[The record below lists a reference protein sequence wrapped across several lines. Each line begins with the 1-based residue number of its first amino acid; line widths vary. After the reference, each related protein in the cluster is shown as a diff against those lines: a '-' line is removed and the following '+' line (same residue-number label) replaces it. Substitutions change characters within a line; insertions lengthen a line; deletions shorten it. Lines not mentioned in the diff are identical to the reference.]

1 MHSRSVCLTQN
12 VWQSLR
18 SGNKMILRDKSALHF
33 KCKVFLSAQ
42 KKMDE
47 KRTMTGKRIYT
58 GLMGLLLFL
67 AFACTDDRES
77 PGGTNGN
84 PSLVFRMTRASADI
98 INNTQVYLF
107 DGDGAAA
114 GQFRQKVPDV
124 TYAADRLTMPVAA
137 GTWDITLVSAD
148 RDINS
153 ELVQPVRGQG
163 RSSLKMWETRSS
175 GGNLPSMPELRTAYI
190 TGQQVIAG
198 QDNVASETALLS
210 RNVALVKVVIADAGG
225 LDINGTHTM
234 KLSNVPTTLNWE
246 GGLYPNKNNPT
257 VSAEPMTGT
266 FTIHNNTAMA
276 GHQYSDTLRFIVPAH
291 KGTDYLNALPT
302 DTTTSH
308 LKLSVD
314 LASEGGT
321 RFEKTDVVIPRVPR
335 VNGIL
340 LVRIFLGG
348 KLDVSTEILNW
359 QDTQLEADLS
369 QTQLY
374 TDKASVGMAFKDTIH
389 VNTNAREYTVEKA
402 PEATWITSVKKLDGN
417 AVEITADL
425 DSYVD
430 NHPRTSYITIK
441 ANNVTKKIPVTQ
453 RPDRGTIKV
462 SEHKLIFCPKAHEN
476 RSVEVKSIGGDWIF
490 LGSSPKATSDIESGV
505 KGNTTVNFTRT
516 STIKPDDFDT
526 CYGDG
531 QIVVKNKTT
540 LDTDTI
546 SLMNCYIHVDDGVI
560 NALAPT
566 GSAQTAVTNSQD
578 VTVLGGSRNIIFDS
592 WESWIHS
599 DLRWN
604 PLTQVLTMTTD
615 REPSDEARD
624 GSLTFHHA
632 DCPDYQV
639 TVKVHQDIIVTI
651 PPFDY
656 FVVKFMWDRSDVDI
670 AVEFQG
676 NNVSGDGSNNSS
688 YDKKP
693 VGWSKNQTVNYNGKL
708 LLQWG
713 GDARQGQGETAFFNA
728 PVLEGDVNSPRK
740 IKLDVY
746 ATWYSS
752 GIAPAPMTFE
762 MTAYKGGT
770 MSKGTAE
777 TGDYNKYNYYNE
789 GGERLYND
797 TYRVLITTTGGNGTY
812 DQGGYTKV
820 ATIVYDRIKHSAS
833 VTVLAAAP
841 ANTRSSHSVKVP
853 FRPEEKPFW
862 TPVIV
867 NTYSDNYQGERK

>member
-1 MHSRSVCLTQN
+1 
-12 VWQSLR
+12 
-18 SGNKMILRDKSALHF
+18 MILGEKNALHLE
-33 KCKVFLSAQ
+33 CKVFLSAQ

-107 DGDGAAA
+107 DGDGATA

-148 RDINS
+148 GDVNS
-153 ELVQPVRGQG
+153 GLVQPVRGQA
-163 RSSLKMWETRSS
+163 RSSLKMWETRSA
-175 GGNLPSMPELRTAYI
+175 GGSLPSMPELRTAYI

-234 KLSNVPTTLNWE
+234 KLTNVPTTLNWE

-374 TDKASVGMAFKDTIH
+374 TDKASVGLAFKDTIH

-462 SEHKLIFCPKAHEN
+462 SEHKLIFCPKVHEK

-490 LGSSPKATSDIESGV
+490 LGSSPKATSDIQNGV

-546 SLMNCYIHVDDGVI
+546 SLVNCYIHMDDGVI
-560 NALAPT
+560 NAVAPT
-566 GSAQTAVTNSQD
+566 GTAQTAVTNSQD
-578 VTVLGGSRNIIFDS
+578 VTVFGGSRNILFDS
-592 WESWIHS
+592 WESWIHN
-599 DLRWN
+599 DLSWN
-604 PLTQVLTMTTD
+604 PSTQVLTMTTD

-624 GSLTFHHA
+624 GSLIFHHA
-632 DCPDYQV
+632 DCSDYQV
-639 TVKVHQDIIVTI
+639 TAKVHQDVIVTI
-651 PPFDY
+651 PAFDF
-656 FVVKFMWDRSDVDI
+656 FVVKFTWVNNDVDI
-670 AVEFQG
+670 AVEFSG
-676 NNVSGDGSNNSS
+676 NDVSGNGNNNSS
-688 YDKKP
+688 YDKYP
-693 VGWSKNQTVNYNGKL
+693 VGWSFTNSVRYNNQEL
-708 LLQWG
+708 LRWG
-713 GDARQGQGETAFFNA
+713 GDATGGQGETAFFNA

-746 ATWYSS
+746 ATWFTP
-752 GIAPAPMTFE
+752 GRAPDKMTFT
-762 MTAYKGGT
+762 MSAYKGGT
-770 MSKGTAE
+770 MVQNGTNF
-777 TGDYNKYNYYNE
+777 DNQ
-789 GGERLYND
+789 GGETLYQQGH
-797 TYRVLITTTGGNGTY
+797 TVMITTTKGKETY
-812 DQGGYTKV
+812 ATGGYTKV
-820 ATIVYDRIKHSAS
+820 ATITYDRIKHSA
-833 VTVLAAAP
+833 TVNVWASSAS
-841 ANTRSSHSVKVP
+841 TRSSL
-853 FRPEEKPFW
+853 R
-862 TPVIV
+862 
-867 NTYSDNYQGERK
+867 

>member
-1 MHSRSVCLTQN
+1 
-12 VWQSLR
+12 
-18 SGNKMILRDKSALHF
+18 MILGEKNALHLE
-33 KCKVFLSAQ
+33 CKVFLSAQ

-107 DGDGAAA
+107 DGDGATA

-124 TYAADRLTMPVAA
+124 TYAADRLSMPVAA

-148 RDINS
+148 GDVNS
-153 ELVQPVRGQG
+153 GLVQPVRGQA
-163 RSSLKMWETRSS
+163 RSSLKMWETRSA
-175 GGNLPSMPELRTAYI
+175 GGSLPSMPELRTAYI

-234 KLSNVPTTLNWE
+234 KLTNVPTTLNWE

-402 PEATWITSVKKLDGN
+402 PGATWITSVKKLDGN

-462 SEHKLIFCPKAHEN
+462 SEHKLIFCPKVHEK

-490 LGSSPKATSDIESGV
+490 LGSSPKATSDIQNGV

-546 SLMNCYIHVDDGVI
+546 SLVNCYIHMDDGVI
-560 NALAPT
+560 NAVAPT
-566 GSAQTAVTNSQD
+566 GTAQTAVTNSQD
-578 VTVLGGSRNIIFDS
+578 VTVFGGSRNILFDS
-592 WESWIHS
+592 WESWIHN
-599 DLRWN
+599 DLSWN
-604 PLTQVLTMTTD
+604 PSTQVLTMTTD

-624 GSLTFHHA
+624 GSLIFHHA
-632 DCPDYQV
+632 DCSDYQV
-639 TVKVHQDIIVTI
+639 TAKVHQDVIVTI
-651 PPFDY
+651 PAFDF
-656 FVVKFMWDRSDVDI
+656 FVVKFTWVNNDVDI
-670 AVEFQG
+670 AVEFSG
-676 NNVSGDGSNNSS
+676 NDVSGNGNNNSS
-688 YDKKP
+688 YDKYP
-693 VGWSKNQTVNYNGKL
+693 VGWSFTNSVRYNNQEL
-708 LLQWG
+708 LRWG
-713 GDARQGQGETAFFNA
+713 GDATGGQGETAFFNA

-746 ATWYSS
+746 ATWYTP
-752 GIAPAPMTFE
+752 GRAPDKMTFT
-762 MTAYKGGT
+762 MSAYKGGT
-770 MSKGTAE
+770 MVQNGTNF
-777 TGDYNKYNYYNE
+777 DNQ
-789 GGERLYND
+789 GGETLYQQGH
-797 TYRVLITTTGGNGTY
+797 TVMITTTKGKETY
-812 DQGGYTKV
+812 ATGGYTKV
-820 ATIVYDRIKHSAS
+820 ATITYDRIKHSA
-833 VTVLAAAP
+833 TVNVWASSAS
-841 ANTRSSHSVKVP
+841 TRSSRSVRVP
-853 FRPEEKPFW
+853 FRPEEKPLW

-867 NTYSDNYQGERK
+867 NTYSDNYQGERR

>member
-1 MHSRSVCLTQN
+1 
-12 VWQSLR
+12 
-18 SGNKMILRDKSALHF
+18 MILGEKNALHLE
-33 KCKVFLSAQ
+33 CKVFLSAQ

-107 DGDGAAA
+107 DGDGATA

-148 RDINS
+148 GDVNS
-153 ELVQPVRGQG
+153 GLIQPVRGQA
-163 RSSLKMWETRSS
+163 RSSLKMWETRSV
-175 GGNLPSMPELRTAYI
+175 GGSLPSMPELRTAYI

-234 KLSNVPTTLNWE
+234 KLTNVPTTLNWE

-374 TDKASVGMAFKDTIH
+374 TDKASVGLAFKDTIH

-462 SEHKLIFCPKAHEN
+462 SEHKLIFCPKVHEK

-490 LGSSPKATSDIESGV
+490 LGSSPKATSDIQNGV

-546 SLMNCYIHVDDGVI
+546 SLVNCYIHMDDGVI
-560 NALAPT
+560 NAVAPT
-566 GSAQTAVTNSQD
+566 GTAQTAVTNSQD
-578 VTVLGGSRNIIFDS
+578 VTVFGGSRNILFDS
-592 WESWIHS
+592 WESWIHN
-599 DLRWN
+599 DLSWN
-604 PLTQVLTMTTD
+604 PSTQVLTMTTD

-624 GSLTFHHA
+624 GSLIFHHA
-632 DCPDYQV
+632 DCSDYQV
-639 TVKVHQDIIVTI
+639 TAKVHQDVIVTI
-651 PPFDY
+651 PAFDF
-656 FVVKFMWDRSDVDI
+656 FVVKFTWVNNDVDI
-670 AVEFQG
+670 AVEFSG
-676 NNVSGDGSNNSS
+676 NDVSGNGNNNSS
-688 YDKKP
+688 YDKYP
-693 VGWSKNQTVNYNGKL
+693 VGWSFTNSVWYNNQEL
-708 LLQWG
+708 LRWG
-713 GDARQGQGETAFFNA
+713 GDATGGQGETAFFNA

-746 ATWYSS
+746 ATWFTP
-752 GIAPAPMTFE
+752 GRAPDKMTFT
-762 MTAYKGGT
+762 MSAYKGGT
-770 MSKGTAE
+770 MVQNGTNF
-777 TGDYNKYNYYNE
+777 DNQ
-789 GGERLYND
+789 GGETLYQQGH
-797 TYRVLITTTGGNGTY
+797 TVMITTTKGKETY
-812 DQGGYTKV
+812 ATGGYTKV
-820 ATIVYDRIKHSAS
+820 ATITYDRIKHSA
-833 VTVLAAAP
+833 TVNVWASSAS
-841 ANTRSSHSVKVP
+841 TRSSRSVRVP
-853 FRPEEKPFW
+853 FRPEEKPLW
-862 TPVIV
+862 APVVV
-867 NTYSDNYQGERK
+867 NTYSDNYQGERR

>member
-1 MHSRSVCLTQN
+1 
-12 VWQSLR
+12 
-18 SGNKMILRDKSALHF
+18 MILGEKNALHLE
-33 KCKVFLSAQ
+33 CKVFLSAQ

-107 DGDGAAA
+107 DGDGATA

-148 RDINS
+148 GDVNS
-153 ELVQPVRGQG
+153 GLIQPVRGQA
-163 RSSLKMWETRSS
+163 RSSLKMWETRSA
-175 GGNLPSMPELRTAYI
+175 GGSLPSMPELRTAYI

-234 KLSNVPTTLNWE
+234 KLTNVPTTLNWE

-359 QDTQLEADLS
+359 QDTQLEVDLS

-462 SEHKLIFCPKAHEN
+462 SEHKLIFCPKVHEK

-490 LGSSPKATSDIESGV
+490 LGSSPKATSDIQNGV

-546 SLMNCYIHVDDGVI
+546 SLVNCYIHMDDGVI
-560 NALAPT
+560 NAVAPT
-566 GSAQTAVTNSQD
+566 GTAQTAVTNSQD
-578 VTVLGGSRNIIFDS
+578 VTVFGGSRNILFDS
-592 WESWIHS
+592 WESWIHN
-599 DLRWN
+599 DLSWN
-604 PLTQVLTMTTD
+604 PSTQVLTMTTD

-624 GSLTFHHA
+624 GSLIFHHA
-632 DCPDYQV
+632 DCSDYQV
-639 TVKVHQDIIVTI
+639 TAKVHQDVIVTI
-651 PPFDY
+651 PAFDF
-656 FVVKFMWDRSDVDI
+656 FVVKFTWVNNDVDI
-670 AVEFQG
+670 AVEFSG
-676 NNVSGDGSNNSS
+676 NDVSGNGNNNSS
-688 YDKKP
+688 YDKYP
-693 VGWSKNQTVNYNGKL
+693 VGWSFTNSVRYNNQEL
-708 LLQWG
+708 LRWG
-713 GDARQGQGETAFFNA
+713 GDATGGQGETAFFNA

-746 ATWYSS
+746 ATWYTP
-752 GIAPAPMTFE
+752 GRAPDKMTF
-762 MTAYKGGT
+762 TTSAYKGGT
-770 MSKGTAE
+770 MVQNGTNF
-777 TGDYNKYNYYNE
+777 DNQ
-789 GGERLYND
+789 GGETLYQQGH
-797 TYRVLITTTGGNGTY
+797 TVMITTTKGKETY
-812 DQGGYTKV
+812 ATGGYTKV
-820 ATIVYDRIKHSAS
+820 ATITYDRIKHSA
-833 VTVLAAAP
+833 TVNVWASSAS
-841 ANTRSSHSVKVP
+841 TRSSRSVRVP
-853 FRPEEKPFW
+853 FRPEEKPLW
-862 TPVIV
+862 APVVV
-867 NTYSDNYQGERK
+867 NTYSDNYQGERR

>member
-1 MHSRSVCLTQN
+1 MHSRSVYRMQN
-12 VWQSLR
+12 VRQSLR
-18 SGNKMILRDKSALHF
+18 SGNKMILGEKNALHLE
-33 KCKVFLSAQ
+33 CKVFLSAQ

-107 DGDGAAA
+107 DGDGATA

-124 TYAADRLTMPVAA
+124 TYAADRLSMPVAA

-148 RDINS
+148 GDVNS
-153 ELVQPVRGQG
+153 GLVQPVRGQA
-163 RSSLKMWETRSS
+163 RSSLKMWETRSA
-175 GGNLPSMPELRTAYI
+175 GGSLPSMPELRTAYI

-234 KLSNVPTTLNWE
+234 KLTNVPTTLNWE

-402 PEATWITSVKKLDGN
+402 PGATWITSVKKLDGN

-462 SEHKLIFCPKAHEN
+462 SEHKLIFCPKVHEK

-490 LGSSPKATSDIESGV
+490 LGSSPKATSDIQNGV

-546 SLMNCYIHVDDGVI
+546 SLVNCYIHMDDGVI
-560 NALAPT
+560 NAVAPT
-566 GSAQTAVTNSQD
+566 GTAQTAVTNSQD
-578 VTVLGGSRNIIFDS
+578 VTVFGGSRNILFDS
-592 WESWIHS
+592 WESWIHN
-599 DLRWN
+599 DLSWN
-604 PLTQVLTMTTD
+604 PSTQVLTMTTD

-624 GSLTFHHA
+624 GSLIFHHA
-632 DCPDYQV
+632 DCSDYQV
-639 TVKVHQDIIVTI
+639 TAKVHQDVIVTI
-651 PPFDY
+651 PAFDF
-656 FVVKFMWDRSDVDI
+656 FVVKFTWVNDDVDI
-670 AVEFQG
+670 AVEFSG
-676 NNVSGDGSNNSS
+676 NDVSGNGNNNSS
-688 YDKKP
+688 YDKYP
-693 VGWSKNQTVNYNGKL
+693 VGWSFTNSVRYNNQEL
-708 LLQWG
+708 LRWG
-713 GDARQGQGETAFFNA
+713 GDATGGQGETAFFNA

-746 ATWYSS
+746 ATWYTP
-752 GIAPAPMTFE
+752 GRAPDKMTFT
-762 MTAYKGGT
+762 MSAYKGGT
-770 MSKGTAE
+770 MVQNGTNF
-777 TGDYNKYNYYNE
+777 DNQ
-789 GGERLYND
+789 GGETLYQQGH
-797 TYRVLITTTGGNGTY
+797 TVMITTTKGKETY
-812 DQGGYTKV
+812 ATGGYTKV
-820 ATIVYDRIKHSAS
+820 ATITYDRIKHSA
-833 VTVLAAAP
+833 TVNVWASSAS
-841 ANTRSSHSVKVP
+841 TRSSRSVRVP
-853 FRPEEKPFW
+853 FRPEEKPLW

-867 NTYSDNYQGERK
+867 NTYSDNYQGERR

>member
-33 KCKVFLSAQ
+33 KCKVFLSDQ

-175 GGNLPSMPELRTAYI
+175 GGNLPSIPELRTAYI

-314 LASEGGT
+314 LASEGGI

-490 LGSSPKATSDIESGV
+490 LGSSPKATSDIQNGV

-526 CYGDG
+526 YYGDG

-546 SLMNCYIHVDDGVI
+546 SLVNCYIHMDDGVI
-560 NALAPT
+560 NAVAPT

-578 VTVLGGSRNIIFDS
+578 VTVFGGSRNILFDS
-592 WESWIHS
+592 WESWIHN
-599 DLRWN
+599 DLSWT
-604 PLTQVLTMTTD
+604 PSTQVLTMTTD

-624 GSLTFHHA
+624 GSLIFHHA
-632 DCPDYQV
+632 DCSDYQV
-639 TVKVHQDIIVTI
+639 TAKVHQDVIVTI
-651 PPFDY
+651 PAFDF
-656 FVVKFMWDRSDVDI
+656 FVVKFTWVNNDVDI
-670 AVEFQG
+670 AVEFSG
-676 NNVSGDGSNNSS
+676 NDISGNGDNNSS
-688 YDKKP
+688 YDKRP
-693 VGWSKNQTVNYNGKL
+693 VGWRFNSSVEYNNQTL
-708 LLQWG
+708 LRWG
-713 GDARQGQGETAFFNA
+713 GDATGGQGETAFFNA

-746 ATWYSS
+746 ATWYTN
-752 GIAPAPMTFE
+752 GRAPDKMTFT
-762 MTAYKGGT
+762 MSAYKGGT
-770 MSKGTAE
+770 MIQNGTNF
-777 TGDYNKYNYYNE
+777 DNQ
-789 GGERLYND
+789 GGETLYQQGH
-797 TYRVLITTTGGNGTY
+797 TVMITTTKGQESYAT
-812 DQGGYTKV
+812 GGYTKV
-820 ATIVYDRIKHSAS
+820 ATITYDRIKHSA
-833 VTVLAAAP
+833 TVNVWASSAS
-841 ANTRSSHSVKVP
+841 TRSSRSVKVP
-853 FRPEEKPFW
+853 FRPEEKPLW
-862 TPVIV
+862 TPVVV
-867 NTYSDNYQGERK
+867 NTYSDDYRGERK

>member
-1 MHSRSVCLTQN
+1 
-12 VWQSLR
+12 
-18 SGNKMILRDKSALHF
+18 MILGEKNALHLE
-33 KCKVFLSAQ
+33 CKVFLSAQ

-107 DGDGAAA
+107 DGDGATA

-148 RDINS
+148 GDVNS
-153 ELVQPVRGQG
+153 GLIQPVRGQA
-163 RSSLKMWETRSS
+163 RSSLKMWETRSV
-175 GGNLPSMPELRTAYI
+175 GGSLPSMPELRTAYI

-234 KLSNVPTTLNWE
+234 KLTNVPTTLNWE

-462 SEHKLIFCPKAHEN
+462 SEHKLIFCPKVHEK

-490 LGSSPKATSDIESGV
+490 LGSSPKATSDIQNGV

-546 SLMNCYIHVDDGVI
+546 SLVNCYIHMDDGVI
-560 NALAPT
+560 NAVAPT
-566 GSAQTAVTNSQD
+566 GTAQTAVTNSQD
-578 VTVLGGSRNIIFDS
+578 VTVFGGSRNILFDS
-592 WESWIHS
+592 WESWIHN
-599 DLRWN
+599 DLSWN
-604 PLTQVLTMTTD
+604 PSTQVLTMTTD

-624 GSLTFHHA
+624 GSLIFHHA
-632 DCPDYQV
+632 DCSDYQV
-639 TVKVHQDIIVTI
+639 TAKVHQDVIVTI
-651 PPFDY
+651 PAFDF
-656 FVVKFMWDRSDVDI
+656 FVVKFTWVNNDVDI
-670 AVEFQG
+670 AVEFSG
-676 NNVSGDGSNNSS
+676 NDVSGNGNNNSS
-688 YDKKP
+688 YDKYP
-693 VGWSKNQTVNYNGKL
+693 VGWSFTNSVRYNNQEL
-708 LLQWG
+708 LRWG
-713 GDARQGQGETAFFNA
+713 GDATGGQGETAFFNA

-746 ATWYSS
+746 ATWFTP
-752 GIAPAPMTFE
+752 GRAPDKMTFT
-762 MTAYKGGT
+762 MSAYKGGT
-770 MSKGTAE
+770 MVQNGTNF
-777 TGDYNKYNYYNE
+777 DNQ
-789 GGERLYND
+789 GGETLYQQGH
-797 TYRVLITTTGGNGTY
+797 TVMITTTKGKETY
-812 DQGGYTKV
+812 ATGGYTKV
-820 ATIVYDRIKHSAS
+820 ATITYDRIKHSA
-833 VTVLAAAP
+833 TVNVWASSAS
-841 ANTRSSHSVKVP
+841 TRSSRSVRVP
-853 FRPEEKPFW
+853 FRPEEKPLW
-862 TPVIV
+862 APVVV
-867 NTYSDNYQGERK
+867 NTYSDNYQGERR

>member
-1 MHSRSVCLTQN
+1 
-12 VWQSLR
+12 
-18 SGNKMILRDKSALHF
+18 MILGEKNALHLE
-33 KCKVFLSAQ
+33 CKVFLSAQ

-107 DGDGAAA
+107 DGDGATA

-148 RDINS
+148 GDVNS
-153 ELVQPVRGQG
+153 GLVQPVRGQA
-163 RSSLKMWETRSS
+163 RSSLKMWETRSA
-175 GGNLPSMPELRTAYI
+175 GGSLPSMPELRTAYI

-234 KLSNVPTTLNWE
+234 KLTNVPTTLNWE

-374 TDKASVGMAFKDTIH
+374 TDKASVGLAFKDTIH

-462 SEHKLIFCPKAHEN
+462 SEHKLIFCPKVHEK

-490 LGSSPKATSDIESGV
+490 LGSSPKATSDIQNGV

-546 SLMNCYIHVDDGVI
+546 SLVNCYIHMDDGVI
-560 NALAPT
+560 NAVAPT
-566 GSAQTAVTNSQD
+566 GTAQTAVTNSQD
-578 VTVLGGSRNIIFDS
+578 VTVFGGSRNILFDS
-592 WESWIHS
+592 WESWIHN
-599 DLRWN
+599 DLSWN
-604 PLTQVLTMTTD
+604 PSTQVLTMTTD

-624 GSLTFHHA
+624 GSLIFHHA
-632 DCPDYQV
+632 DCSDYQV
-639 TVKVHQDIIVTI
+639 TAKVHQDVIVTI
-651 PPFDY
+651 PAFDF
-656 FVVKFMWDRSDVDI
+656 FVVKFTWVNNDVDI
-670 AVEFQG
+670 AVEFSG
-676 NNVSGDGSNNSS
+676 NDVSGNGNNNSS
-688 YDKKP
+688 YDKYP
-693 VGWSKNQTVNYNGKL
+693 VGWSFTNSVRYNNQEL
-708 LLQWG
+708 LRWG
-713 GDARQGQGETAFFNA
+713 GDATGGQGETAFFNA

-746 ATWYSS
+746 ATWYTP
-752 GIAPAPMTFE
+752 GRAPDKMTFT
-762 MTAYKGGT
+762 MSAYKGGT
-770 MSKGTAE
+770 MVQNGTNF
-777 TGDYNKYNYYNE
+777 DNQ
-789 GGERLYND
+789 GGETLYQQGH
-797 TYRVLITTTGGNGTY
+797 TVMITTTKGKETY
-812 DQGGYTKV
+812 ATGGYTKV
-820 ATIVYDRIKHSAS
+820 ATITYDRIKHSA
-833 VTVLAAAP
+833 TVNVWASSAS
-841 ANTRSSHSVKVP
+841 TRSSRSVRVP
-853 FRPEEKPFW
+853 FRPEEKPLW
-862 TPVIV
+862 APVVV
-867 NTYSDNYQGERK
+867 NTYSDNYQGERR

>member
-1 MHSRSVCLTQN
+1 
-12 VWQSLR
+12 
-18 SGNKMILRDKSALHF
+18 MILGEKNALHLE
-33 KCKVFLSAQ
+33 CKVFLSAQ

-107 DGDGAAA
+107 DGDGATA

-148 RDINS
+148 GDVNS
-153 ELVQPVRGQG
+153 GLIQPVRGQA
-163 RSSLKMWETRSS
+163 RSSLKMWETRSV
-175 GGNLPSMPELRTAYI
+175 GGSLPSMPELRTAYI

-234 KLSNVPTTLNWE
+234 KLTNVPTTLNWE

-266 FTIHNNTAMA
+266 FTMHNNTAMA

-374 TDKASVGMAFKDTIH
+374 TDKASVGLAFKDTIH

-402 PEATWITSVKKLDGN
+402 PGATWITSVKKLDGN

-462 SEHKLIFCPKAHEN
+462 SEHKLIFCPKVHEK

-490 LGSSPKATSDIESGV
+490 LGSSPKATSDIQNGV

-546 SLMNCYIHVDDGVI
+546 SLVNCYIHMDDGVI
-560 NALAPT
+560 NAVAPT
-566 GSAQTAVTNSQD
+566 GTAQTAVTNSQD
-578 VTVLGGSRNIIFDS
+578 VTVFGGSRNILFDS
-592 WESWIHS
+592 WESWIHN
-599 DLRWN
+599 DLSWN
-604 PLTQVLTMTTD
+604 PSTQVLTMTTD

-624 GSLTFHHA
+624 GSLIFHHA
-632 DCPDYQV
+632 DCSDYQV
-639 TVKVHQDIIVTI
+639 TAKVHQDVIVTI
-651 PPFDY
+651 PAFDF
-656 FVVKFMWDRSDVDI
+656 FVVKFTWVNNDVDI
-670 AVEFQG
+670 AVEFSG
-676 NNVSGDGSNNSS
+676 NDVSGNGNNNSS
-688 YDKKP
+688 YDKYP
-693 VGWSKNQTVNYNGKL
+693 VGWSFTNSVRYNNQEL
-708 LLQWG
+708 LRWG
-713 GDARQGQGETAFFNA
+713 GDATGGQGETAFFNA

-746 ATWYSS
+746 ATWYTP
-752 GIAPAPMTFE
+752 GRAPDKMTFT
-762 MTAYKGGT
+762 MSAYKGGT
-770 MSKGTAE
+770 MVQNGTNF
-777 TGDYNKYNYYNE
+777 DNQ
-789 GGERLYND
+789 GGEILYQQGH
-797 TYRVLITTTGGNGTY
+797 TVMITTTKGKETY
-812 DQGGYTKV
+812 ATGGYTKV
-820 ATIVYDRIKHSAS
+820 ATITYDRIKHSA
-833 VTVLAAAP
+833 TVNVWASSAS
-841 ANTRSSHSVKVP
+841 TRSSRSVRVP
-853 FRPEEKPFW
+853 FRPEEKPLW

-867 NTYSDNYQGERK
+867 NTYSDNYQGERR

>member
-1 MHSRSVCLTQN
+1 
-12 VWQSLR
+12 
-18 SGNKMILRDKSALHF
+18 MILGEKNALHLE
-33 KCKVFLSAQ
+33 CKVFLSAQ

-107 DGDGAAA
+107 DGDGATA

-148 RDINS
+148 GDVNS
-153 ELVQPVRGQG
+153 GLIQPVRGQA
-163 RSSLKMWETRSS
+163 RSSLKMWETRSA
-175 GGNLPSMPELRTAYI
+175 GGSLPSMPELRTAYI

-234 KLSNVPTTLNWE
+234 KLTNVPTTLNWE

-462 SEHKLIFCPKAHEN
+462 SEHKLIFCPKVHEK

-490 LGSSPKATSDIESGV
+490 LGSSPKATSDIQNGV

-546 SLMNCYIHVDDGVI
+546 SLVNCYIHMDDGVI
-560 NALAPT
+560 NAVAPT
-566 GSAQTAVTNSQD
+566 GTAQTAVTNSQD
-578 VTVLGGSRNIIFDS
+578 VTVFGGSRNILFDS
-592 WESWIHS
+592 WESWIHN
-599 DLRWN
+599 DLSWN
-604 PLTQVLTMTTD
+604 PSTQVLTMTTD

-624 GSLTFHHA
+624 GSLIFHHA
-632 DCPDYQV
+632 DCSDYQV
-639 TVKVHQDIIVTI
+639 TAKVHQDVIVTI
-651 PPFDY
+651 PAFDF
-656 FVVKFMWDRSDVDI
+656 FVVKFTWVNNDVDI
-670 AVEFQG
+670 AVEFSG
-676 NNVSGDGSNNSS
+676 NDVSGNGNNNSS
-688 YDKKP
+688 YDKYP
-693 VGWSKNQTVNYNGKL
+693 VGWSFTNSVRYNNQEL
-708 LLQWG
+708 LRWG
-713 GDARQGQGETAFFNA
+713 GDATGGQGETAFFNA

-746 ATWYSS
+746 ATWYTP
-752 GIAPAPMTFE
+752 GRAPDKMTFT
-762 MTAYKGGT
+762 MSAYKGGT
-770 MSKGTAE
+770 MVQNGTNF
-777 TGDYNKYNYYNE
+777 DNQ
-789 GGERLYND
+789 GGETLYQQGH
-797 TYRVLITTTGGNGTY
+797 TVMITTTKGKETY
-812 DQGGYTKV
+812 ATGGYTKV
-820 ATIVYDRIKHSAS
+820 ATITYDRIKHSA
-833 VTVLAAAP
+833 TVNVWASSAS
-841 ANTRSSHSVKVP
+841 TRSSRSVRVP
-853 FRPEEKPFW
+853 FRPEEKPLW

-867 NTYSDNYQGERK
+867 NTYSDNYQGERR

>member
-1 MHSRSVCLTQN
+1 
-12 VWQSLR
+12 
-18 SGNKMILRDKSALHF
+18 MILGEKNALHLE
-33 KCKVFLSAQ
+33 CKVFLSAQ

-107 DGDGAAA
+107 DGDGATA

-124 TYAADRLTMPVAA
+124 TYAADRLSMPVAA

-148 RDINS
+148 GDVNS
-153 ELVQPVRGQG
+153 GLVQPVRGQA
-163 RSSLKMWETRSS
+163 RSSLKMWETRSA
-175 GGNLPSMPELRTAYI
+175 GGSLPSMPELRTAYI

-234 KLSNVPTTLNWE
+234 KLTNVPTTLNWE

-402 PEATWITSVKKLDGN
+402 PGATWITSVKKLDGN

-462 SEHKLIFCPKAHEN
+462 SEHKLIFCPKVHEK

-490 LGSSPKATSDIESGV
+490 LGSSPKATSDIQNGV

-546 SLMNCYIHVDDGVI
+546 SLVNCYIHMDDGVI
-560 NALAPT
+560 NAVAPT
-566 GSAQTAVTNSQD
+566 GTAQTAVTNSQD
-578 VTVLGGSRNIIFDS
+578 VTVFGGSRNILFDS
-592 WESWIHS
+592 WESWIHN
-599 DLRWN
+599 DLSWN
-604 PLTQVLTMTTD
+604 PSTQVLTMTTD

-624 GSLTFHHA
+624 GSLIFHHA
-632 DCPDYQV
+632 DCSDYQV
-639 TVKVHQDIIVTI
+639 TVKVHQDVIVTI
-651 PPFDY
+651 PAFDF
-656 FVVKFMWDRSDVDI
+656 FVVKFTWVNDDVDI
-670 AVEFQG
+670 AVEFSG
-676 NNVSGDGSNNSS
+676 NDVSGNGNNNSS
-688 YDKKP
+688 YDKYP
-693 VGWSKNQTVNYNGKL
+693 VGWSFTNSVRYNNQEL
-708 LLQWG
+708 LRWG
-713 GDARQGQGETAFFNA
+713 GDATGGQGETAFFNA

-746 ATWYSS
+746 ATWYTP
-752 GIAPAPMTFE
+752 GRAPDKMTFT
-762 MTAYKGGT
+762 MSAYKGGT
-770 MSKGTAE
+770 MVQNGTNF
-777 TGDYNKYNYYNE
+777 DNQ
-789 GGERLYND
+789 GGETLYQQGH
-797 TYRVLITTTGGNGTY
+797 TVMITTTKGKETY
-812 DQGGYTKV
+812 ATGGYTKV
-820 ATIVYDRIKHSAS
+820 ATITYDRIKHSA
-833 VTVLAAAP
+833 TVNVWASSAS
-841 ANTRSSHSVKVP
+841 TRSSRSVRVP
-853 FRPEEKPFW
+853 FRPEEKPLW

-867 NTYSDNYQGERK
+867 NTYSDNYQGERR

>member
-1 MHSRSVCLTQN
+1 
-12 VWQSLR
+12 
-18 SGNKMILRDKSALHF
+18 MILGEKNALHLE
-33 KCKVFLSAQ
+33 CKVFLSAQ

-107 DGDGAAA
+107 DGDGATA

-148 RDINS
+148 GDVNS
-153 ELVQPVRGQG
+153 GLVQPVRGQA
-163 RSSLKMWETRSS
+163 RSSLKMWETRSA
-175 GGNLPSMPELRTAYI
+175 GGSLPSMPELRTAYI

-234 KLSNVPTTLNWE
+234 KLTNVPTTLNWE

-374 TDKASVGMAFKDTIH
+374 TDKASVGLAFKDTIH

-402 PEATWITSVKKLDGN
+402 PGATWITSVKKLDGN

-462 SEHKLIFCPKAHEN
+462 SEHKLIFCPKVHEK

-490 LGSSPKATSDIESGV
+490 LGSSPKATSDIQNGV

-546 SLMNCYIHVDDGVI
+546 SLVNCYIHVDDGVI
-560 NALAPT
+560 NAVAPT
-566 GSAQTAVTNSQD
+566 GTAQTAVTNSQD
-578 VTVLGGSRNIIFDS
+578 VTVFGGSRNILFDS
-592 WESWIHS
+592 WESWIHN
-599 DLRWN
+599 DLSWN
-604 PLTQVLTMTTD
+604 PSTQVLTMTTD

-624 GSLTFHHA
+624 GSLIFHHA
-632 DCPDYQV
+632 DCSDYQV
-639 TVKVHQDIIVTI
+639 TAKVHQDVIVTI
-651 PPFDY
+651 PAFDF
-656 FVVKFMWDRSDVDI
+656 FVVKFTWVNNDVDI
-670 AVEFQG
+670 AVEFSG
-676 NNVSGDGSNNSS
+676 NDVSGNGNNNSS
-688 YDKKP
+688 YDKYP
-693 VGWSKNQTVNYNGKL
+693 VGWSFTNSVRYNNQEL
-708 LLQWG
+708 LRWG
-713 GDARQGQGETAFFNA
+713 GDATGGQGETAFFNA

-746 ATWYSS
+746 ATWFTP
-752 GIAPAPMTFE
+752 GRAPDKMTF
-762 MTAYKGGT
+762 TVSAYKGGT
-770 MSKGTAE
+770 MVQNGTNF
-777 TGDYNKYNYYNE
+777 DNQ
-789 GGERLYND
+789 GGETLYQQGH
-797 TYRVLITTTGGNGTY
+797 TVMITTTKGKETY
-812 DQGGYTKV
+812 ATGGYTKV
-820 ATIVYDRIKHSAS
+820 ATITYDRIKHSA
-833 VTVLAAAP
+833 TVNVWASSAS
-841 ANTRSSHSVKVP
+841 TRSSRSVRVP
-853 FRPEEKPFW
+853 FRPEEKPLW
-862 TPVIV
+862 APVVV
-867 NTYSDNYQGERK
+867 NTYSDNYQGERR

>member
-1 MHSRSVCLTQN
+1 
-12 VWQSLR
+12 
-18 SGNKMILRDKSALHF
+18 MILGEKNALHLE
-33 KCKVFLSAQ
+33 CKVFFSAQ

-107 DGDGAAA
+107 DGDGATA

-148 RDINS
+148 GDVNS
-153 ELVQPVRGQG
+153 GLIQPVRGQA
-163 RSSLKMWETRSS
+163 RSSLKMWETRSV
-175 GGNLPSMPELRTAYI
+175 GGSLPSMPELRTAYI

-234 KLSNVPTTLNWE
+234 KLTNVPTTLNWE

-374 TDKASVGMAFKDTIH
+374 TDKASVGLAFKDTIH

-462 SEHKLIFCPKAHEN
+462 SEHKLIFCPKVHEK

-490 LGSSPKATSDIESGV
+490 LGSSPKATSDIQNGV

-516 STIKPDDFDT
+516 STIEPDDFDT

-546 SLMNCYIHVDDGVI
+546 SLVNCYIHMDDGVI
-560 NALAPT
+560 NAVAPT
-566 GSAQTAVTNSQD
+566 GTAQTAVTNSQD
-578 VTVLGGSRNIIFDS
+578 VTVFGGSRNILFDS
-592 WESWIHS
+592 WESWIHN
-599 DLRWN
+599 DLSWN
-604 PLTQVLTMTTD
+604 PSTQVLTMTTD

-624 GSLTFHHA
+624 GSLIFHHA
-632 DCPDYQV
+632 DCSDYQV
-639 TVKVHQDIIVTI
+639 TAKVHQDVIVTI
-651 PPFDY
+651 PAFDF
-656 FVVKFMWDRSDVDI
+656 FVVKFTWVNNDVDI
-670 AVEFQG
+670 AVEFSG
-676 NNVSGDGSNNSS
+676 NDVSGNGNNNSS
-688 YDKKP
+688 YDKYP
-693 VGWSKNQTVNYNGKL
+693 VGWSFTNSVRYNNQEL
-708 LLQWG
+708 LRWG
-713 GDARQGQGETAFFNA
+713 GDATGGQGETAFFNA

-746 ATWYSS
+746 ATWFTP
-752 GIAPAPMTFE
+752 GRAPDKMTFT
-762 MTAYKGGT
+762 MSAYKGGT
-770 MSKGTAE
+770 MVQNGTNF
-777 TGDYNKYNYYNE
+777 DNQ
-789 GGERLYND
+789 GGETLYQQGH
-797 TYRVLITTTGGNGTY
+797 TVMITTTKGKETY
-812 DQGGYTKV
+812 ATGGYTKV
-820 ATIVYDRIKHSAS
+820 ATITYDRIKHSA
-833 VTVLAAAP
+833 TVNVWASSAS
-841 ANTRSSHSVKVP
+841 TRSSRSVRVP
-853 FRPEEKPFW
+853 FRPEEKPLW
-862 TPVIV
+862 APVVV
-867 NTYSDNYQGERK
+867 NTYSDNYQGERR

>member
-1 MHSRSVCLTQN
+1 
-12 VWQSLR
+12 
-18 SGNKMILRDKSALHF
+18 MILGEKNALHLE
-33 KCKVFLSAQ
+33 CKVFLSAQ

-107 DGDGAAA
+107 DGDGATA

-148 RDINS
+148 GDVNS
-153 ELVQPVRGQG
+153 GLVQPVRGQA
-163 RSSLKMWETRSS
+163 RSSLKMWETRSA
-175 GGNLPSMPELRTAYI
+175 GGSLPSMPELRTAYI

-234 KLSNVPTTLNWE
+234 KLTNVPTTLNWE

-374 TDKASVGMAFKDTIH
+374 TDKASVGLAFKDTIH

-490 LGSSPKATSDIESGV
+490 LGSSPKATSDIQSGV

-546 SLMNCYIHVDDGVI
+546 SLVNCYIHMDDGVI
-560 NALAPT
+560 NAVAPT
-566 GSAQTAVTNSQD
+566 GTAQTAVTNSQD
-578 VTVLGGSRNIIFDS
+578 VTVFGGSRNILFDS
-592 WESWIHS
+592 WESWIHN
-599 DLRWN
+599 DLSWN
-604 PLTQVLTMTTD
+604 PSTQVLTMTTD

-624 GSLTFHHA
+624 GSLIFHHA
-632 DCPDYQV
+632 DCSDYQV
-639 TVKVHQDIIVTI
+639 TAKVHQDVIVTI
-651 PPFDY
+651 PAFDF
-656 FVVKFMWDRSDVDI
+656 FVVKFTWVNNDVDI
-670 AVEFQG
+670 AVEFSG
-676 NNVSGDGSNNSS
+676 NDVSGNGNNNSS
-688 YDKKP
+688 YDKYP
-693 VGWSKNQTVNYNGKL
+693 VGWSFTNSVRYNNQEL
-708 LLQWG
+708 LRWG
-713 GDARQGQGETAFFNA
+713 GDATGGQGETAFFNA

-746 ATWYSS
+746 ATWYTP
-752 GIAPAPMTFE
+752 GRAPDKMTFT
-762 MTAYKGGT
+762 MSAYKGGT
-770 MSKGTAE
+770 MVQNGTNF
-777 TGDYNKYNYYNE
+777 DNQ
-789 GGERLYND
+789 GGETLYQQGH
-797 TYRVLITTTGGNGTY
+797 TVMITTTKGKETY
-812 DQGGYTKV
+812 ATGGYTKV
-820 ATIVYDRIKHSAS
+820 ATITYDRIKHSA
-833 VTVLAAAP
+833 TVNVWASSAS
-841 ANTRSSHSVKVP
+841 TRSSRSVRVP
-853 FRPEEKPFW
+853 FRPEEKPLW

-867 NTYSDNYQGERK
+867 NTYSDNYQGERR

>member
-1 MHSRSVCLTQN
+1 
-12 VWQSLR
+12 
-18 SGNKMILRDKSALHF
+18 MILGEKNALHLE
-33 KCKVFLSAQ
+33 CKVFLSAQ

-107 DGDGAAA
+107 DGDGATA

-148 RDINS
+148 GDVNS
-153 ELVQPVRGQG
+153 GLIQPVRGQA
-163 RSSLKMWETRSS
+163 RSSLKMWETRSV
-175 GGNLPSMPELRTAYI
+175 GGSLPSMPELRTAYI

-234 KLSNVPTTLNWE
+234 KLTNVPTTLNWE

-374 TDKASVGMAFKDTIH
+374 TDKASVGLAFKDTIH

-462 SEHKLIFCPKAHEN
+462 SEHKLIFCPKVHEK

-490 LGSSPKATSDIESGV
+490 LGSSPKATSDIQNGV

-546 SLMNCYIHVDDGVI
+546 SLVNCYIHMDDWVI
-560 NALAPT
+560 NAVAPT
-566 GSAQTAVTNSQD
+566 GTAQTAVTNSQD
-578 VTVLGGSRNIIFDS
+578 VTVFGGSRNILFDS
-592 WESWIHS
+592 WESWIHN
-599 DLRWN
+599 DLSWN
-604 PLTQVLTMTTD
+604 PSTQVLTMTTD

-624 GSLTFHHA
+624 GSLIFHHA
-632 DCPDYQV
+632 DCSDYQV
-639 TVKVHQDIIVTI
+639 TAKVHQDVIVTI
-651 PPFDY
+651 PAFDF
-656 FVVKFMWDRSDVDI
+656 FVVKFTWVNNDVDI
-670 AVEFQG
+670 AVEFSG
-676 NNVSGDGSNNSS
+676 NDVSGNGNNNSS
-688 YDKKP
+688 YDKYP
-693 VGWSKNQTVNYNGKL
+693 VGWSFTNSVRYNNQEL
-708 LLQWG
+708 LRWR
-713 GDARQGQGETAFFNA
+713 GDATGGQGETAFFNA

-746 ATWYSS
+746 ATWFTP
-752 GIAPAPMTFE
+752 GRAPDKMTFT
-762 MTAYKGGT
+762 MSAYKGGT
-770 MSKGTAE
+770 MVQNGTNF
-777 TGDYNKYNYYNE
+777 DNQ
-789 GGERLYND
+789 GGETLYQQGH
-797 TYRVLITTTGGNGTY
+797 TVMITTTKGKETY
-812 DQGGYTKV
+812 ATGGYTKV
-820 ATIVYDRIKHSAS
+820 ATITYDRIKHSA
-833 VTVLAAAP
+833 TVNVWASSAS
-841 ANTRSSHSVKVP
+841 TRSSRSVRVP
-853 FRPEEKPFW
+853 FRPEEKPLW
-862 TPVIV
+862 APVVV
-867 NTYSDNYQGERK
+867 NTYSDNYQGERR

>member
-1 MHSRSVCLTQN
+1 
-12 VWQSLR
+12 
-18 SGNKMILRDKSALHF
+18 MILGEKNALHLE
-33 KCKVFLSAQ
+33 CKVFLSAQ

-107 DGDGAAA
+107 DGDGATA

-148 RDINS
+148 GDVNS
-153 ELVQPVRGQG
+153 GLIQPVRGQA
-163 RSSLKMWETRSS
+163 RSSLKMWETRSA
-175 GGNLPSMPELRTAYI
+175 GGSLPSMPELRTAYI

-234 KLSNVPTTLNWE
+234 KLTNVPTTLNWE

-462 SEHKLIFCPKAHEN
+462 SEHKLIFCPKVHEK

-490 LGSSPKATSDIESGV
+490 LGSSPKATSDIQNGV

-546 SLMNCYIHVDDGVI
+546 SLVNCYIHMDDGVI
-560 NALAPT
+560 NAVAPT
-566 GSAQTAVTNSQD
+566 GTAQTAVTNSQD
-578 VTVLGGSRNIIFDS
+578 VTVFGGSRNILFDS
-592 WESWIHS
+592 WESWIHN
-599 DLRWN
+599 DLSWN
-604 PLTQVLTMTTD
+604 QSTQVLTMTTD

-624 GSLTFHHA
+624 GSLIFHHA
-632 DCPDYQV
+632 DCSDYQV
-639 TVKVHQDIIVTI
+639 TAKVHQDVIVTI
-651 PPFDY
+651 PAFDF
-656 FVVKFMWDRSDVDI
+656 FVVKFTWVNNDVDI
-670 AVEFQG
+670 AVEFSG
-676 NNVSGDGSNNSS
+676 NDVSGNGNNNSS
-688 YDKKP
+688 YDKYP
-693 VGWSKNQTVNYNGKL
+693 VGWSFTNSVRYNNQEL
-708 LLQWG
+708 LRWG
-713 GDARQGQGETAFFNA
+713 GDATGGQGETAFFNA

-746 ATWYSS
+746 ATWYTP
-752 GIAPAPMTFE
+752 GRAPDKMTFT
-762 MTAYKGGT
+762 MSAYKGGT
-770 MSKGTAE
+770 MVQNGTNF
-777 TGDYNKYNYYNE
+777 DNQ
-789 GGERLYND
+789 GGETLYQQGH
-797 TYRVLITTTGGNGTY
+797 TVMITTTKGKETY
-812 DQGGYTKV
+812 ATGGYTKV
-820 ATIVYDRIKHSAS
+820 ATITYDRIKHSA
-833 VTVLAAAP
+833 TVNVWASSAS
-841 ANTRSSHSVKVP
+841 TRSSRSVRVP
-853 FRPEEKPFW
+853 FRPEEKPLW

-867 NTYSDNYQGERK
+867 NTYSDNYQGERR

>member
-1 MHSRSVCLTQN
+1 
-12 VWQSLR
+12 
-18 SGNKMILRDKSALHF
+18 
-33 KCKVFLSAQ
+33 
-42 KKMDE
+42 
-47 KRTMTGKRIYT
+47 MTGKRIYT

-107 DGDGAAA
+107 DGDGATA

-148 RDINS
+148 GDVNS
-153 ELVQPVRGQG
+153 GLVQPVRGQA
-163 RSSLKMWETRSS
+163 RSSLKMWETRSA
-175 GGNLPSMPELRTAYI
+175 GGSLPSMPELRTAYI

-234 KLSNVPTTLNWE
+234 KLTNVPTTLNWE

-462 SEHKLIFCPKAHEN
+462 SEHKLIFCPKVHEK

-490 LGSSPKATSDIESGV
+490 LGSSPKATSDIQNGV

-546 SLMNCYIHVDDGVI
+546 SLVNCYIHMDDGVI
-560 NALAPT
+560 NAVAPT
-566 GSAQTAVTNSQD
+566 GTAQTAVTNSQD
-578 VTVLGGSRNIIFDS
+578 VTVFGGSRNILFDS
-592 WESWIHS
+592 WESWIHN
-599 DLRWN
+599 DLSWN
-604 PLTQVLTMTTD
+604 PSTQVLTMTTD

-624 GSLTFHHA
+624 GSLIFHHA
-632 DCPDYQV
+632 DCSDYQV
-639 TVKVHQDIIVTI
+639 TAKVHQDVIVTI
-651 PPFDY
+651 PAFNF
-656 FVVKFMWDRSDVDI
+656 FVVKFTWVNNDVDI
-670 AVEFQG
+670 AVEFSG
-676 NNVSGDGSNNSS
+676 NDVSGNGNNNSS
-688 YDKKP
+688 YDKYP
-693 VGWSKNQTVNYNGKL
+693 VGWSFTNSVRYNNQEL
-708 LLQWG
+708 LRWG
-713 GDARQGQGETAFFNA
+713 GDATGGQGETAFFNA

-746 ATWYSS
+746 ATWYTP
-752 GIAPAPMTFE
+752 GRAPDKMTFT
-762 MTAYKGGT
+762 MSAYKGGT
-770 MSKGTAE
+770 MVQNGTNF
-777 TGDYNKYNYYNE
+777 DNQ
-789 GGERLYND
+789 GGETLYQQGH
-797 TYRVLITTTGGNGTY
+797 TVMITTTKGKETY
-812 DQGGYTKV
+812 ATGGYTKV
-820 ATIVYDRIKHSAS
+820 ATITYDRIKHSA
-833 VTVLAAAP
+833 TVNVWASSAS
-841 ANTRSSHSVKVP
+841 TRSSRSVRVP
-853 FRPEEKPFW
+853 FRPEEKPLW

-867 NTYSDNYQGERK
+867 NTYSDNYQGERR

>member
-1 MHSRSVCLTQN
+1 
-12 VWQSLR
+12 
-18 SGNKMILRDKSALHF
+18 MILGEKNALHLE
-33 KCKVFLSAQ
+33 CKVFLSAQ

-107 DGDGAAA
+107 DGDGATA

-148 RDINS
+148 GDVNS
-153 ELVQPVRGQG
+153 GLIQPVRGQA
-163 RSSLKMWETRSS
+163 RSSLKMWETRSV
-175 GGNLPSMPELRTAYI
+175 GGSLPSMPELRTAYI

-234 KLSNVPTTLNWE
+234 KLTNVPTTLNWE

-374 TDKASVGMAFKDTIH
+374 TDKASVGLAFKDTIH

-462 SEHKLIFCPKAHEN
+462 SEHKLIFCPKVHEK

-490 LGSSPKATSDIESGV
+490 LGSSPKATSDIQNGV

-546 SLMNCYIHVDDGVI
+546 SLVNCYIHMDDGVI
-560 NALAPT
+560 NAVAPT
-566 GSAQTAVTNSQD
+566 GTAQTAVTNSQD
-578 VTVLGGSRNIIFDS
+578 VTVFGGSRNILFDS
-592 WESWIHS
+592 WESWIHN
-599 DLRWN
+599 DLSWN
-604 PLTQVLTMTTD
+604 PSTQVLTMTTD

-624 GSLTFHHA
+624 GSLIFHHA
-632 DCPDYQV
+632 DCSDYQV
-639 TVKVHQDIIVTI
+639 TAKVHQDVIVTI
-651 PPFDY
+651 PAFDF
-656 FVVKFMWDRSDVDI
+656 FVVKFTWVNNDVDI
-670 AVEFQG
+670 AVEFSG
-676 NNVSGDGSNNSS
+676 NDVSGNGNNNSS
-688 YDKKP
+688 YDKYP
-693 VGWSKNQTVNYNGKL
+693 VGWSFTNSVWYNNQEL
-708 LLQWG
+708 LRWG
-713 GDARQGQGETAFFNA
+713 GDATGGQGETAFFNA

-746 ATWYSS
+746 ATWFTPDR
-752 GIAPAPMTFE
+752 APDKMTFT
-762 MTAYKGGT
+762 MSAYKGGT
-770 MSKGTAE
+770 MVQNGTNF
-777 TGDYNKYNYYNE
+777 DNQ
-789 GGERLYND
+789 GGETLYQQGH
-797 TYRVLITTTGGNGTY
+797 TVMITTTKGKETY
-812 DQGGYTKV
+812 ATGGYTKV
-820 ATIVYDRIKHSAS
+820 ATITYDRIKHSA
-833 VTVLAAAP
+833 TVNVWASSAS
-841 ANTRSSHSVKVP
+841 TRSSRSVRVP
-853 FRPEEKPFW
+853 FRPEEKPLW
-862 TPVIV
+862 APVVV
-867 NTYSDNYQGERK
+867 NTYSDNYQGERR

>member
-1 MHSRSVCLTQN
+1 
-12 VWQSLR
+12 
-18 SGNKMILRDKSALHF
+18 MILGEKNALHLE
-33 KCKVFLSAQ
+33 CKVFLSAQ

-107 DGDGAAA
+107 DGDGATA

-148 RDINS
+148 GDVNS
-153 ELVQPVRGQG
+153 GLIQPVRGQA
-163 RSSLKMWETRSS
+163 RSSLKMWETRSA
-175 GGNLPSMPELRTAYI
+175 GGSLPSMPELRTAYI

-234 KLSNVPTTLNWE
+234 KLTNVPTTLNWE

-359 QDTQLEADLS
+359 QDTQLEVDLS

-462 SEHKLIFCPKAHEN
+462 SEHKLIFCPKVHEK

-490 LGSSPKATSDIESGV
+490 LGSSPKATSDIQNGV

-546 SLMNCYIHVDDGVI
+546 SLVNCYIHMDDGVI
-560 NALAPT
+560 NAVAPT
-566 GSAQTAVTNSQD
+566 GTAQTAVTNSQD
-578 VTVLGGSRNIIFDS
+578 VTVFGGSRNILFDS
-592 WESWIHS
+592 WESWIHN
-599 DLRWN
+599 DLSWN
-604 PLTQVLTMTTD
+604 PSTQVLTMTTD

-624 GSLTFHHA
+624 GSLIFHHA
-632 DCPDYQV
+632 DCSDYQV
-639 TVKVHQDIIVTI
+639 TAKVHQDVIVTI
-651 PPFDY
+651 PAFDF
-656 FVVKFMWDRSDVDI
+656 FVVKFTWVNNDVDI
-670 AVEFQG
+670 AVEFSG
-676 NNVSGDGSNNSS
+676 NDVSGNGNNNSS
-688 YDKKP
+688 YDKYP
-693 VGWSKNQTVNYNGKL
+693 VGWSFTNSVRYNNQEL
-708 LLQWG
+708 LRWG
-713 GDARQGQGETAFFNA
+713 GDATGGQGETAFFNA

-746 ATWYSS
+746 ATWYTP
-752 GIAPAPMTFE
+752 GRAPDKMTFT
-762 MTAYKGGT
+762 MSAYKGGT
-770 MSKGTAE
+770 MVQNGTNF
-777 TGDYNKYNYYNE
+777 DNQ
-789 GGERLYND
+789 GGETLYQQGH
-797 TYRVLITTTGGNGTY
+797 TVMITTTKGKETY
-812 DQGGYTKV
+812 ATGGYTKV
-820 ATIVYDRIKHSAS
+820 ATITYDRIKHSA
-833 VTVLAAAP
+833 TVNVWASSAS
-841 ANTRSSHSVKVP
+841 TRSSRSVRVP
-853 FRPEEKPFW
+853 FRPEEKPLW
-862 TPVIV
+862 APVVV
-867 NTYSDNYQGERK
+867 NTYSDNYQGERR

>member
-1 MHSRSVCLTQN
+1 MHSRSVYRMQN
-12 VWQSLR
+12 VRQSLR
-18 SGNKMILRDKSALHF
+18 SGNKMILGEKNALHLE
-33 KCKVFLSAQ
+33 CKVFLSAQ

-107 DGDGAAA
+107 DGDGATA

-148 RDINS
+148 GDVNS
-153 ELVQPVRGQG
+153 GLIQPVRGQA
-163 RSSLKMWETRSS
+163 RSSLKMWETRSA
-175 GGNLPSMPELRTAYI
+175 GGSLPSMPELRTAYI

-234 KLSNVPTTLNWE
+234 KLTNVPTTLNWE

-462 SEHKLIFCPKAHEN
+462 SEHKLIFCPKVHEK

-490 LGSSPKATSDIESGV
+490 LGSSPKATSDIQNGV

-546 SLMNCYIHVDDGVI
+546 SLVNCYIHMDDGVI
-560 NALAPT
+560 NAVAPT
-566 GSAQTAVTNSQD
+566 GTAQTAVTNSQD
-578 VTVLGGSRNIIFDS
+578 VTVFGGSRNILFDS
-592 WESWIHS
+592 WESWIHN
-599 DLRWN
+599 DLSWN
-604 PLTQVLTMTTD
+604 PSTQVLTMTTD

-624 GSLTFHHA
+624 GSLIFHHA
-632 DCPDYQV
+632 DCSDYQV
-639 TVKVHQDIIVTI
+639 TAKVHQDVIVTI
-651 PPFDY
+651 PAFDF
-656 FVVKFMWDRSDVDI
+656 FVVKFTWVNNDVDI
-670 AVEFQG
+670 AVEFSG
-676 NNVSGDGSNNSS
+676 NDVSGNGNNNSS
-688 YDKKP
+688 YDKYP
-693 VGWSKNQTVNYNGKL
+693 VGWSFTNSVRYNNQEL
-708 LLQWG
+708 LRWG
-713 GDARQGQGETAFFNA
+713 GDATGGQGETAFFNA

-746 ATWYSS
+746 ATWYTP
-752 GIAPAPMTFE
+752 GRAPDKMTFT
-762 MTAYKGGT
+762 MSAYKGGT
-770 MSKGTAE
+770 MVQNGTNF
-777 TGDYNKYNYYNE
+777 DNQ
-789 GGERLYND
+789 GGETLYQQGH
-797 TYRVLITTTGGNGTY
+797 TVMITTTKGKETY
-812 DQGGYTKV
+812 ATGGYTKV
-820 ATIVYDRIKHSAS
+820 ATITYDRIKHSA
-833 VTVLAAAP
+833 TVNVWASSAS
-841 ANTRSSHSVKVP
+841 TRSSRSVRVP
-853 FRPEEKPFW
+853 FRPEEKPLW

-867 NTYSDNYQGERK
+867 NTYSDNYQGERR

>member
-1 MHSRSVCLTQN
+1 
-12 VWQSLR
+12 
-18 SGNKMILRDKSALHF
+18 MILGEKNALHLE
-33 KCKVFLSAQ
+33 CKVFFSAQ

-107 DGDGAAA
+107 DGDGATA

-148 RDINS
+148 GDVNS
-153 ELVQPVRGQG
+153 GLIQPVRGQA
-163 RSSLKMWETRSS
+163 RSSLKMWETRSV
-175 GGNLPSMPELRTAYI
+175 GGSLPSMPELRTAYI

-234 KLSNVPTTLNWE
+234 KLTNVPTTLNWE

-462 SEHKLIFCPKAHEN
+462 SEHKLIFCPKVHEK

-490 LGSSPKATSDIESGV
+490 LGSSPKATSDIQNGV

-546 SLMNCYIHVDDGVI
+546 SLVNCYIHMDDGVI
-560 NALAPT
+560 NAVAPT
-566 GSAQTAVTNSQD
+566 GTAQTAVTNSQD
-578 VTVLGGSRNIIFDS
+578 VTVFGGSRNILFDS
-592 WESWIHS
+592 WESWIHN
-599 DLRWN
+599 DLSWN
-604 PLTQVLTMTTD
+604 PSTQVLTMTTD

-624 GSLTFHHA
+624 GSLIFHHA
-632 DCPDYQV
+632 DCSDYQV
-639 TVKVHQDIIVTI
+639 TAKVHQDVIVTI
-651 PPFDY
+651 PAFDF
-656 FVVKFMWDRSDVDI
+656 FVVKFTWVNNDVDI
-670 AVEFQG
+670 AVEFSG
-676 NNVSGDGSNNSS
+676 NDVSGNGNNNSS
-688 YDKKP
+688 YDKYP
-693 VGWSKNQTVNYNGKL
+693 VGWSFTNSVRYNNQEL
-708 LLQWG
+708 LRWG
-713 GDARQGQGETAFFNA
+713 GDATGGQGETAFFNA

-746 ATWYSS
+746 ATWFTP
-752 GIAPAPMTFE
+752 GRAPDKMTFT
-762 MTAYKGGT
+762 MSAYKGGT
-770 MSKGTAE
+770 MVQNGTNF
-777 TGDYNKYNYYNE
+777 DNQ
-789 GGERLYND
+789 GGETLYQQGH
-797 TYRVLITTTGGNGTY
+797 TVMITTTKGKETY
-812 DQGGYTKV
+812 ATGGYTKV
-820 ATIVYDRIKHSAS
+820 ATITYDRIKHSA
-833 VTVLAAAP
+833 TVNVWASSAS
-841 ANTRSSHSVKVP
+841 TRSSRSVRVP
-853 FRPEEKPFW
+853 FRPEEKPLW
-862 TPVIV
+862 APVVV
-867 NTYSDNYQGERK
+867 NTYSDNYQGERR

>member
-1 MHSRSVCLTQN
+1 
-12 VWQSLR
+12 
-18 SGNKMILRDKSALHF
+18 MILGEKNALHLE
-33 KCKVFLSAQ
+33 CKVFLSAQ

-107 DGDGAAA
+107 DGDGATA

-148 RDINS
+148 GDVNS
-153 ELVQPVRGQG
+153 GLVQPVRGQA
-163 RSSLKMWETRSS
+163 RSSLKMWETRSA
-175 GGNLPSMPELRTAYI
+175 GGSLPSMPELRTAYI

-234 KLSNVPTTLNWE
+234 KLTNVPTTLNWE

-462 SEHKLIFCPKAHEN
+462 SEHKLIFCPKVHEK

-490 LGSSPKATSDIESGV
+490 LGSSPKATSDIQNGV

-546 SLMNCYIHVDDGVI
+546 SLVNCYIHMDDGVI
-560 NALAPT
+560 NAVAPT
-566 GSAQTAVTNSQD
+566 GTAQTAVTNSQD
-578 VTVLGGSRNIIFDS
+578 VTVFGGSRNILFDS
-592 WESWIHS
+592 WESWIHN
-599 DLRWN
+599 DLSWN
-604 PLTQVLTMTTD
+604 PSTQVLTMTTD

-624 GSLTFHHA
+624 GSLIFHHA
-632 DCPDYQV
+632 DCSDYQV
-639 TVKVHQDIIVTI
+639 TAKVHQDVIVTI
-651 PPFDY
+651 PAFNF
-656 FVVKFMWDRSDVDI
+656 FVVKFTWVNNDVDI
-670 AVEFQG
+670 AVEFSG
-676 NNVSGDGSNNSS
+676 NDVSGNGNNNSS
-688 YDKKP
+688 YDKYP
-693 VGWSKNQTVNYNGKL
+693 VGWSFTNSVRYNNQEL
-708 LLQWG
+708 LRWG
-713 GDARQGQGETAFFNA
+713 GDATGGQGETAFFNA

-746 ATWYSS
+746 ATWYTP
-752 GIAPAPMTFE
+752 GRAPDKMTFT
-762 MTAYKGGT
+762 MSAYKGGT
-770 MSKGTAE
+770 MVQNGTNF
-777 TGDYNKYNYYNE
+777 DNQ
-789 GGERLYND
+789 GGETLYQQGH
-797 TYRVLITTTGGNGTY
+797 TVMITTTKGKETY
-812 DQGGYTKV
+812 ATGGYTKV
-820 ATIVYDRIKHSAS
+820 ATITYDRIKHSA
-833 VTVLAAAP
+833 TVNVWASSAS
-841 ANTRSSHSVKVP
+841 TRSSRSVRVP
-853 FRPEEKPFW
+853 FRPEEKPLW

-867 NTYSDNYQGERK
+867 NTYSDNYQGERR

>member
-1 MHSRSVCLTQN
+1 
-12 VWQSLR
+12 
-18 SGNKMILRDKSALHF
+18 MILGEKNALHLE
-33 KCKVFLSAQ
+33 CKVFLSAQ

-67 AFACTDDRES
+67 VFACTDDRES
-77 PGGTNGN
+77 PGETNGN

-107 DGDGAAA
+107 DGDGATA

-148 RDINS
+148 GDVNS
-153 ELVQPVRGQG
+153 GLVQPVRGQA
-163 RSSLKMWETRSS
+163 RSSLKMWETRSA
-175 GGNLPSMPELRTAYI
+175 GGSLPSMPELRTAYI

-234 KLSNVPTTLNWE
+234 KLTNVPTTLNWE

-402 PEATWITSVKKLDGN
+402 PGATWITSVKKLDGN

-462 SEHKLIFCPKAHEN
+462 SEHKLIFCPKVHEK

-490 LGSSPKATSDIESGV
+490 LGSSPKATSDIQNGV

-546 SLMNCYIHVDDGVI
+546 SLVNCYIHMDDGVI
-560 NALAPT
+560 NAVAPT
-566 GSAQTAVTNSQD
+566 GTAQTAVTNSQD
-578 VTVLGGSRNIIFDS
+578 VTVFGGSRNILFDS
-592 WESWIHS
+592 WESWIHN
-599 DLRWN
+599 DLSWN
-604 PLTQVLTMTTD
+604 PSTQVLTMTTD

-624 GSLTFHHA
+624 GSLIFHHA
-632 DCPDYQV
+632 DCSDYQV
-639 TVKVHQDIIVTI
+639 TAKVHQDVIVTI
-651 PPFDY
+651 PAFDF
-656 FVVKFMWDRSDVDI
+656 FVVKFTWVNNDVDI
-670 AVEFQG
+670 AVEFSG
-676 NNVSGDGSNNSS
+676 NDVSGNGNNNSS
-688 YDKKP
+688 YDKYP
-693 VGWSKNQTVNYNGKL
+693 VGWSFTNSVRYNNQEL
-708 LLQWG
+708 LRWG
-713 GDARQGQGETAFFNA
+713 GDATGGQGETAFFNA

-746 ATWYSS
+746 ATWYTP
-752 GIAPAPMTFE
+752 GRAPDKMTFT
-762 MTAYKGGT
+762 MSAYKGGT
-770 MSKGTAE
+770 MVQNGTNF
-777 TGDYNKYNYYNE
+777 DNQ
-789 GGERLYND
+789 GGETLYQQGH
-797 TYRVLITTTGGNGTY
+797 TVMITTTKGKETY
-812 DQGGYTKV
+812 ATGGYTKV
-820 ATIVYDRIKHSAS
+820 ATITYDRIKHSA
-833 VTVLAAAP
+833 TVNVWASSAS
-841 ANTRSSHSVKVP
+841 TRSSRSVRVP
-853 FRPEEKPFW
+853 FRPEEKPLW

-867 NTYSDNYQGERK
+867 NTYSDNYQGERR

>member
-84 PSLVFRMTRASADI
+84 PSLVFRMTRTSADI

-124 TYAADRLTMPVAA
+124 AYAADRLTMPVAA

-163 RSSLKMWETRSS
+163 RSSLKMWETRSV
-175 GGNLPSMPELRTAYI
+175 GGSLPSMPELRTAYI

-374 TDKASVGMAFKDTIH
+374 TDKASVGLAFKDTIH

-490 LGSSPKATSDIESGV
+490 LGSSPKATSDIQNGV

-526 CYGDG
+526 YYGDG

-546 SLMNCYIHVDDGVI
+546 SLVNCYIHMDDGVI
-560 NALAPT
+560 NAVAPT

-578 VTVLGGSRNIIFDS
+578 VTVFGGSRNILFDS
-592 WESWIHS
+592 WESWIHN
-599 DLRWN
+599 DLSWT
-604 PLTQVLTMTTD
+604 PSTQVLTMTTD

-624 GSLTFHHA
+624 GSLIFHHA
-632 DCPDYQV
+632 DCSDYQV
-639 TVKVHQDIIVTI
+639 TAKVHQDVIVTI
-651 PPFDY
+651 PAFDF
-656 FVVKFMWDRSDVDI
+656 FVVKFTWVNNDVDI
-670 AVEFQG
+670 AVEFSG
-676 NNVSGDGSNNSS
+676 NDISGNGDNNSS
-688 YDKKP
+688 YDKRP
-693 VGWSKNQTVNYNGKL
+693 VGWRFNSPVEYNNQTL
-708 LLQWG
+708 LRWG
-713 GDARQGQGETAFFNA
+713 GDATGGQGETAFFNA

-746 ATWYSS
+746 ATWYTN
-752 GIAPAPMTFE
+752 GRAPDKMTFT
-762 MTAYKGGT
+762 MSAYKGGT
-770 MSKGTAE
+770 MIQNGTNF
-777 TGDYNKYNYYNE
+777 DNQ
-789 GGERLYND
+789 GGETLYQQGH
-797 TYRVLITTTGGNGTY
+797 TVMITTTKGQESYAT
-812 DQGGYTKV
+812 GGYTKV
-820 ATIVYDRIKHSAS
+820 ATITYDRIKHSA
-833 VTVLAAAP
+833 TVNVWASSAS
-841 ANTRSSHSVKVP
+841 TRSSRSVKVP
-853 FRPEEKPFW
+853 FRPEEKPLW
-862 TPVIV
+862 TPVVV
-867 NTYSDNYQGERK
+867 NTYSDDYRGERK

>member
-1 MHSRSVCLTQN
+1 MHSRSVYRMQN
-12 VWQSLR
+12 VRQSLR
-18 SGNKMILRDKSALHF
+18 SGNKMILGEKNALHLE
-33 KCKVFLSAQ
+33 CKVFLSAQ

-107 DGDGAAA
+107 DGDGATA

-148 RDINS
+148 GDVNS
-153 ELVQPVRGQG
+153 GLIQPVRGQA
-163 RSSLKMWETRSS
+163 RSSLKMWETRSA
-175 GGNLPSMPELRTAYI
+175 GGSLPSMPELRTAYI

-234 KLSNVPTTLNWE
+234 KLTNVPTTLNWE

-462 SEHKLIFCPKAHEN
+462 SEHKLIFCPKVHEK

-490 LGSSPKATSDIESGV
+490 LGSSPKATSDIQNGV

-546 SLMNCYIHVDDGVI
+546 SLVNCYIHMDDGVI
-560 NALAPT
+560 NAVAPT
-566 GSAQTAVTNSQD
+566 GTAQTAVTNSQD
-578 VTVLGGSRNIIFDS
+578 VTVFGGSRNILFDS
-592 WESWIHS
+592 WESWIHN
-599 DLRWN
+599 DLSWN
-604 PLTQVLTMTTD
+604 PSTQVLTMTTD

-624 GSLTFHHA
+624 GSLIFHHA
-632 DCPDYQV
+632 DCSDYQV
-639 TVKVHQDIIVTI
+639 TAKVHQDVIVTI
-651 PPFDY
+651 PAFDF
-656 FVVKFMWDRSDVDI
+656 FVVKFTWVNNDVDI
-670 AVEFQG
+670 AVEFSG
-676 NNVSGDGSNNSS
+676 NDVSGNGNNNSS
-688 YDKKP
+688 YDKYP
-693 VGWSKNQTVNYNGKL
+693 VGWSFTNSVRYNNQEL
-708 LLQWG
+708 LRWG
-713 GDARQGQGETAFFNA
+713 GDATGGQGETVFFNA

-746 ATWYSS
+746 ATWYTP
-752 GIAPAPMTFE
+752 GRAPDKMTFT
-762 MTAYKGGT
+762 MSAYKGGT
-770 MSKGTAE
+770 MVQNGTNF
-777 TGDYNKYNYYNE
+777 DNQ
-789 GGERLYND
+789 GGETLYQQGH
-797 TYRVLITTTGGNGTY
+797 TVMITTTKGKETY
-812 DQGGYTKV
+812 ATGGYTKV
-820 ATIVYDRIKHSAS
+820 ATITYDRIKHSA
-833 VTVLAAAP
+833 TVNVWASSAS
-841 ANTRSSHSVKVP
+841 TRSSRSVRVP
-853 FRPEEKPFW
+853 FRPEEKPLW
-862 TPVIV
+862 APVVV
-867 NTYSDNYQGERK
+867 NTYSDNYQGERR

>member
-1 MHSRSVCLTQN
+1 MQN
-12 VWQSLR
+12 VRQSLR
-18 SGNKMILRDKSALHF
+18 SGNKMILGEKNALHLE
-33 KCKVFLSAQ
+33 CKVFLSAQ

-107 DGDGAAA
+107 DGDGATA

-148 RDINS
+148 GDVNS
-153 ELVQPVRGQG
+153 GLIQPVRGQA
-163 RSSLKMWETRSS
+163 RSSLKMWETRSV
-175 GGNLPSMPELRTAYI
+175 GGSLPSMPELRTAYI

-234 KLSNVPTTLNWE
+234 KLTNVPTTLNWE

-374 TDKASVGMAFKDTIH
+374 TDKASVGLAFKDTIH

-462 SEHKLIFCPKAHEN
+462 SEHKLIFCPKVHEK

-490 LGSSPKATSDIESGV
+490 LGSSPKATSDIQNGV

-546 SLMNCYIHVDDGVI
+546 SLVNCYIHMDDGVI
-560 NALAPT
+560 NAVAPT
-566 GSAQTAVTNSQD
+566 GTAQTAVTNSQD
-578 VTVLGGSRNIIFDS
+578 VTVFGGSRNILFDS
-592 WESWIHS
+592 WESWIHN
-599 DLRWN
+599 DLSWN
-604 PLTQVLTMTTD
+604 PSTQVLTMTTD

-624 GSLTFHHA
+624 GSLIFHHA
-632 DCPDYQV
+632 DCSDYQV
-639 TVKVHQDIIVTI
+639 TAKVHQDVIVTI
-651 PPFDY
+651 PAFDF
-656 FVVKFMWDRSDVDI
+656 FVVKFTWVNNDVDI
-670 AVEFQG
+670 AVEFSG
-676 NNVSGDGSNNSS
+676 NDVSGNGNNNSS
-688 YDKKP
+688 YDKYP
-693 VGWSKNQTVNYNGKL
+693 VGWSFTNSVRYNNQEL
-708 LLQWG
+708 LRWG
-713 GDARQGQGETAFFNA
+713 GDATGGQGETAFFNA

-746 ATWYSS
+746 ATWFTP
-752 GIAPAPMTFE
+752 GRAPDKMTFT
-762 MTAYKGGT
+762 MSAYKGGT
-770 MSKGTAE
+770 MVQNGTNF
-777 TGDYNKYNYYNE
+777 DNQ
-789 GGERLYND
+789 GGETLYQQGH
-797 TYRVLITTTGGNGTY
+797 TVMITTTKGKETY
-812 DQGGYTKV
+812 ATGGYTKV
-820 ATIVYDRIKHSAS
+820 ATITYDRIKHSA
-833 VTVLAAAP
+833 TVNVWASSAS
-841 ANTRSSHSVKVP
+841 TRSSRSVRVP
-853 FRPEEKPFW
+853 FRPEEKPLW
-862 TPVIV
+862 APVVV
-867 NTYSDNYQGERK
+867 NTYSDNYQGERR

>member
-1 MHSRSVCLTQN
+1 
-12 VWQSLR
+12 
-18 SGNKMILRDKSALHF
+18 MILGEKNALHLE
-33 KCKVFLSAQ
+33 CKVFLSAQ

-107 DGDGAAA
+107 DGDGVTA

-148 RDINS
+148 GDVNS
-153 ELVQPVRGQG
+153 GLVQPVRGQA
-163 RSSLKMWETRSS
+163 RSSLKMWETRSA
-175 GGNLPSMPELRTAYI
+175 GGSLASMPELRTAYI

-234 KLSNVPTTLNWE
+234 KLTNVPTTLNWE

-462 SEHKLIFCPKAHEN
+462 SEHKLIFCPKVHEK

-490 LGSSPKATSDIESGV
+490 LGSSPKATSDIQNGV

-546 SLMNCYIHVDDGVI
+546 SLVNCYIHVDDGGI

-656 FVVKFMWDRSDVDI
+656 FVVKFMWDRADVDI

-676 NNVSGDGSNNSS
+676 NNVSGED
-688 YDKKP
+688 
-693 VGWSKNQTVNYNGKL
+693 
-708 LLQWG
+708 
-713 GDARQGQGETAFFNA
+713 
-728 PVLEGDVNSPRK
+728 RK
-740 IKLDVY
+740 
-746 ATWYSS
+746 
-752 GIAPAPMTFE
+752 
-762 MTAYKGGT
+762 
-770 MSKGTAE
+770 
-777 TGDYNKYNYYNE
+777 
-789 GGERLYND
+789 
-797 TYRVLITTTGGNGTY
+797 
-812 DQGGYTKV
+812 
-820 ATIVYDRIKHSAS
+820 S
-833 VTVLAAAP
+833 VV
-841 ANTRSSHSVKVP
+841 
-853 FRPEEKPFW
+853 
-862 TPVIV
+862 
-867 NTYSDNYQGERK
+867 

>member
-1 MHSRSVCLTQN
+1 
-12 VWQSLR
+12 
-18 SGNKMILRDKSALHF
+18 MILGEKNALHLE
-33 KCKVFLSAQ
+33 CKVFLSAQ

-107 DGDGAAA
+107 DGDGATA

-148 RDINS
+148 GDVNS
-153 ELVQPVRGQG
+153 GLVQPVRGQA
-163 RSSLKMWETRSS
+163 RSSLKMWETRSA
-175 GGNLPSMPELRTAYI
+175 GGSLPSMPELRTAYI

-234 KLSNVPTTLNWE
+234 KLTNVPTTLNWE

-374 TDKASVGMAFKDTIH
+374 TDKASVGLAFKDTIH

-462 SEHKLIFCPKAHEN
+462 SEHKLIFCPKVHEK

-490 LGSSPKATSDIESGV
+490 LGSSPKATSDIQNGV

-546 SLMNCYIHVDDGVI
+546 SLVNCYIHMDDGVI
-560 NALAPT
+560 NAVAPT
-566 GSAQTAVTNSQD
+566 GTAQTAVTNSQD
-578 VTVLGGSRNIIFDS
+578 VTVFGGSRNILFDS
-592 WESWIHS
+592 WESWIHN
-599 DLRWN
+599 DLSWN
-604 PLTQVLTMTTD
+604 PSTQVLTMTTD

-624 GSLTFHHA
+624 GSLIFHHA
-632 DCPDYQV
+632 DCSDYQV
-639 TVKVHQDIIVTI
+639 TAKVHQDVIVTI
-651 PPFDY
+651 PAFDF
-656 FVVKFMWDRSDVDI
+656 FVVKFTWVNNDVDI
-670 AVEFQG
+670 AVEFSG
-676 NNVSGDGSNNSS
+676 NDVSGNGNNNSS
-688 YDKKP
+688 YDKYP
-693 VGWSKNQTVNYNGKL
+693 VGWSFTNSVRYNNQEL
-708 LLQWG
+708 LRWG
-713 GDARQGQGETAFFNA
+713 GDATGGQGETAFFNA

-746 ATWYSS
+746 ATWFTL
-752 GIAPAPMTFE
+752 GRAPDKMTFT
-762 MTAYKGGT
+762 MSAYKGGT
-770 MSKGTAE
+770 MVQNGTNF
-777 TGDYNKYNYYNE
+777 DNQ
-789 GGERLYND
+789 GGETLYQQGH
-797 TYRVLITTTGGNGTY
+797 TVMITTTKGKETY
-812 DQGGYTKV
+812 ATGGYTKV
-820 ATIVYDRIKHSAS
+820 ATITYDRIKHSA
-833 VTVLAAAP
+833 TVNVWASSAS
-841 ANTRSSHSVKVP
+841 TRSSRSVRVP
-853 FRPEEKPFW
+853 FRPEEKPLW
-862 TPVIV
+862 APVVV
-867 NTYSDNYQGERK
+867 NTYSNNYQGERR

>member
-1 MHSRSVCLTQN
+1 
-12 VWQSLR
+12 
-18 SGNKMILRDKSALHF
+18 MILGEKNALHLE
-33 KCKVFLSAQ
+33 CKVFLSAQ

-107 DGDGAAA
+107 DGDGATA

-148 RDINS
+148 GDVNS
-153 ELVQPVRGQG
+153 GLIQPVRGQA
-163 RSSLKMWETRSS
+163 RSSLKMWETRSV
-175 GGNLPSMPELRTAYI
+175 GGSLPSMPELRTAYI

-234 KLSNVPTTLNWE
+234 KLTNVPTTLNWE

-374 TDKASVGMAFKDTIH
+374 TDKASVGLAFKDTIH

-453 RPDRGTIKV
+453 GPDRGTIKV
-462 SEHKLIFCPKAHEN
+462 SEHKLIFCPKVHEK

-490 LGSSPKATSDIESGV
+490 LGSSPKATSDIQNGV

-546 SLMNCYIHVDDGVI
+546 SLVNCYIHMDDGVI
-560 NALAPT
+560 NAVAPT
-566 GSAQTAVTNSQD
+566 GTAQTAVTNSQD
-578 VTVLGGSRNIIFDS
+578 VTVFGGSRNILFDS
-592 WESWIHS
+592 WESWIHN
-599 DLRWN
+599 DLSWN
-604 PLTQVLTMTTD
+604 PSTQVLTMTTD

-624 GSLTFHHA
+624 GSLIFHHA
-632 DCPDYQV
+632 DCSDYQV
-639 TVKVHQDIIVTI
+639 TAKVHQDVIVTI
-651 PPFDY
+651 PAFDF
-656 FVVKFMWDRSDVDI
+656 FVVKFTWVNNDVDI
-670 AVEFQG
+670 AVEFSG
-676 NNVSGDGSNNSS
+676 NDVSGNGNNNSS
-688 YDKKP
+688 YDKYP
-693 VGWSKNQTVNYNGKL
+693 VGWSFTNSVWYNNQEL
-708 LLQWG
+708 LRWG
-713 GDARQGQGETAFFNA
+713 GDATGGQGETAFFNA

-746 ATWYSS
+746 ATWFTP
-752 GIAPAPMTFE
+752 GRAPDKMTFT
-762 MTAYKGGT
+762 MSAYKGGT
-770 MSKGTAE
+770 MVQNGTNF
-777 TGDYNKYNYYNE
+777 DNQ
-789 GGERLYND
+789 GGETLYQQGH
-797 TYRVLITTTGGNGTY
+797 TVMITTTKGKETY
-812 DQGGYTKV
+812 ATGGYTKV
-820 ATIVYDRIKHSAS
+820 ATITYDRIKHSA
-833 VTVLAAAP
+833 TVNVWASSAS
-841 ANTRSSHSVKVP
+841 TRSSRSVRVP
-853 FRPEEKPFW
+853 FRPEEKPLW
-862 TPVIV
+862 APVVV
-867 NTYSDNYQGERK
+867 NTYSDNYQGERR

>member
-1 MHSRSVCLTQN
+1 
-12 VWQSLR
+12 
-18 SGNKMILRDKSALHF
+18 MILGEKNALHLE
-33 KCKVFLSAQ
+33 CKVFLSAQ

-107 DGDGAAA
+107 DGDGATA

-148 RDINS
+148 GDVNS
-153 ELVQPVRGQG
+153 GLIQPVRGQA
-163 RSSLKMWETRSS
+163 RSSLKMWETRSV
-175 GGNLPSMPELRTAYI
+175 GGSLPSMPELRTAYI

-234 KLSNVPTTLNWE
+234 KLTNVPTTLNWE

-374 TDKASVGMAFKDTIH
+374 TDKASVGLAFKDTIH

-462 SEHKLIFCPKAHEN
+462 SEHKLIFCPKVHEK

-490 LGSSPKATSDIESGV
+490 LGSSPKATSDIQNGV

-546 SLMNCYIHVDDGVI
+546 SLVNCYIHMDDGVI
-560 NALAPT
+560 NAVAPT
-566 GSAQTAVTNSQD
+566 GTAQTAVTNSQD
-578 VTVLGGSRNIIFDS
+578 VTVFGGSRNILFDS
-592 WESWIHS
+592 WESWIHN
-599 DLRWN
+599 DLSWN
-604 PLTQVLTMTTD
+604 PSTQVLTMTTD

-624 GSLTFHHA
+624 GSLIFHHA
-632 DCPDYQV
+632 DCSDYQV
-639 TVKVHQDIIVTI
+639 TAKVHQDVIVTI
-651 PPFDY
+651 PAFDF
-656 FVVKFMWDRSDVDI
+656 FVVKFTWVNNDVDI
-670 AVEFQG
+670 AVEFSG
-676 NNVSGDGSNNSS
+676 NDVSGNGNNNSS
-688 YDKKP
+688 YDKYP
-693 VGWSKNQTVNYNGKL
+693 VGWSFTNSVRYNNQEL
-708 LLQWG
+708 LRWG
-713 GDARQGQGETAFFNA
+713 GDATGGQGETAFFNA

-746 ATWYSS
+746 ATWFTP
-752 GIAPAPMTFE
+752 GRAPDKMTF
-762 MTAYKGGT
+762 TISAYKGGT
-770 MSKGTAE
+770 MVQNGTNF
-777 TGDYNKYNYYNE
+777 DNQ
-789 GGERLYND
+789 GGETLYQQGH
-797 TYRVLITTTGGNGTY
+797 TVMITTTKGKETY
-812 DQGGYTKV
+812 ATGGYTKV
-820 ATIVYDRIKHSAS
+820 ATITYDRIKHSA
-833 VTVLAAAP
+833 TVNVWASSAS
-841 ANTRSSHSVKVP
+841 TRSSRSVRVP
-853 FRPEEKPFW
+853 FRPEEKPLW
-862 TPVIV
+862 APVVV
-867 NTYSDNYQGERK
+867 NTYSDNYQGERR

>member
-1 MHSRSVCLTQN
+1 
-12 VWQSLR
+12 
-18 SGNKMILRDKSALHF
+18 MILGEKNALHLE
-33 KCKVFLSAQ
+33 CKVFLSAQ

-107 DGDGAAA
+107 DGDGATA

-148 RDINS
+148 GDVNS
-153 ELVQPVRGQG
+153 GLVQPVRGQA
-163 RSSLKMWETRSS
+163 RSSLKMWETRSA
-175 GGNLPSMPELRTAYI
+175 GGSLPSMPELRTAYI

-234 KLSNVPTTLNWE
+234 KLTNVPTTLNWE

-374 TDKASVGMAFKDTIH
+374 TDKASVGLAFKDTIH

-462 SEHKLIFCPKAHEN
+462 SEHKLIFCPKVHEK

-490 LGSSPKATSDIESGV
+490 LGSSPKATSDIQNGV

-546 SLMNCYIHVDDGVI
+546 SLVNCYIHMDDGVI
-560 NALAPT
+560 NAVAPT
-566 GSAQTAVTNSQD
+566 GTAQTAVTNSQD
-578 VTVLGGSRNIIFDS
+578 VTVFGGSRNILFDS
-592 WESWIHS
+592 WESWIHN
-599 DLRWN
+599 DLSWN
-604 PLTQVLTMTTD
+604 PSTQVLTMTAD

-624 GSLTFHHA
+624 GSLIFHHA
-632 DCPDYQV
+632 DCSDYQV
-639 TVKVHQDIIVTI
+639 TAKVHQDVIVTI
-651 PPFDY
+651 PAFDF
-656 FVVKFMWDRSDVDI
+656 FVVKFTWVNNDVDI
-670 AVEFQG
+670 AVEFSG
-676 NNVSGDGSNNSS
+676 NDVSGNGNNNSS
-688 YDKKP
+688 YDKYP
-693 VGWSKNQTVNYNGKL
+693 VGWSFTNSVRYNNQEL
-708 LLQWG
+708 LRWG
-713 GDARQGQGETAFFNA
+713 GDATGGQGETAFFNA

-746 ATWYSS
+746 ATWFTL
-752 GIAPAPMTFE
+752 GRAPDKMTFT
-762 MTAYKGGT
+762 MSAYKGGT
-770 MSKGTAE
+770 MVQNGTNF
-777 TGDYNKYNYYNE
+777 DNQ
-789 GGERLYND
+789 GGETLYQQGH
-797 TYRVLITTTGGNGTY
+797 TVMITTTKGKETY
-812 DQGGYTKV
+812 ATGGYTKV
-820 ATIVYDRIKHSAS
+820 ATITYDRIKHSA
-833 VTVLAAAP
+833 TVNVWASSAS
-841 ANTRSSHSVKVP
+841 TRSSRSVRVP
-853 FRPEEKPFW
+853 FRPEEKPLW
-862 TPVIV
+862 APVVV
-867 NTYSDNYQGERK
+867 NTYSNNYQGERR

>member
-1 MHSRSVCLTQN
+1 
-12 VWQSLR
+12 
-18 SGNKMILRDKSALHF
+18 MILGEKNALHLE
-33 KCKVFLSAQ
+33 CKVFFSAQ

-107 DGDGAAA
+107 DGDGATA

-148 RDINS
+148 GDVNS
-153 ELVQPVRGQG
+153 GLIQPVRGQA
-163 RSSLKMWETRSS
+163 RSSLKMWETRSV
-175 GGNLPSMPELRTAYI
+175 GGSLPSMPELRTAYI

-234 KLSNVPTTLNWE
+234 KLTNVPTTLNWE

-374 TDKASVGMAFKDTIH
+374 TDKASVGLAFKDTIH

-462 SEHKLIFCPKAHEN
+462 SEHKLIFCPKVHEK

-490 LGSSPKATSDIESGV
+490 LGSSPKATSDIQNGV

-546 SLMNCYIHVDDGVI
+546 SLVNCYIHMDDGVI
-560 NALAPT
+560 NAVAPT
-566 GSAQTAVTNSQD
+566 GTAQTAVTNSQD
-578 VTVLGGSRNIIFDS
+578 VTVFGGSRNILFDS
-592 WESWIHS
+592 WESWIHN
-599 DLRWN
+599 DLSWN
-604 PLTQVLTMTTD
+604 PSTQVLTMTTD

-624 GSLTFHHA
+624 GSLIFHHA
-632 DCPDYQV
+632 DCSDYQV
-639 TVKVHQDIIVTI
+639 TAKVHQDVIVTI
-651 PPFDY
+651 PAFDF
-656 FVVKFMWDRSDVDI
+656 FVVKFTWVNNDVDI
-670 AVEFQG
+670 AVEFSG
-676 NNVSGDGSNNSS
+676 NDVSGNGNNNSS
-688 YDKKP
+688 YDKYP
-693 VGWSKNQTVNYNGKL
+693 VGWSFTNSVWYNNQEL
-708 LLQWG
+708 LRWG
-713 GDARQGQGETAFFNA
+713 GDATGGQGETAFFNA

-746 ATWYSS
+746 ATWFTPDR
-752 GIAPAPMTFE
+752 APDKMTFT
-762 MTAYKGGT
+762 MSAYKGGT
-770 MSKGTAE
+770 MVQNGTNF
-777 TGDYNKYNYYNE
+777 DNQ
-789 GGERLYND
+789 GGETLYQQGH
-797 TYRVLITTTGGNGTY
+797 TVMITTTKGKETY
-812 DQGGYTKV
+812 ATGGYTKV
-820 ATIVYDRIKHSAS
+820 ATITYDRIKHSA
-833 VTVLAAAP
+833 TVNVWASSAS
-841 ANTRSSHSVKVP
+841 TRSSRSVRVP
-853 FRPEEKPFW
+853 FRPEEKPLW
-862 TPVIV
+862 APVVV
-867 NTYSDNYQGERK
+867 NTYSDNYQGERR

>member
-1 MHSRSVCLTQN
+1 
-12 VWQSLR
+12 
-18 SGNKMILRDKSALHF
+18 MILGEKNALHLE
-33 KCKVFLSAQ
+33 CKVFLSAQ

-107 DGDGAAA
+107 DGDGATA

-148 RDINS
+148 GDVNS
-153 ELVQPVRGQG
+153 GLIQPVRGQA
-163 RSSLKMWETRSS
+163 RSSLKMWETRSV
-175 GGNLPSMPELRTAYI
+175 GGSLPSMPELRTAYI

-234 KLSNVPTTLNWE
+234 KLTNVPTTLNWE

-374 TDKASVGMAFKDTIH
+374 TDKASVGLAFKDTIH

-462 SEHKLIFCPKAHEN
+462 SEHKLIFCPKVHEK

-490 LGSSPKATSDIESGV
+490 LGSSPKATSDIQNGV

-546 SLMNCYIHVDDGVI
+546 SLVNCYIHMDDGVI
-560 NALAPT
+560 NAVAPT
-566 GSAQTAVTNSQD
+566 GTAQTAVTNSQD
-578 VTVLGGSRNIIFDS
+578 VTVFGGSRNILFDS
-592 WESWIHS
+592 WESWIHN
-599 DLRWN
+599 DLSWN
-604 PLTQVLTMTTD
+604 PSTQVLTMTTD

-624 GSLTFHHA
+624 GSLIFHHA
-632 DCPDYQV
+632 DCSDYQV
-639 TVKVHQDIIVTI
+639 TAKVHQDVIVTI
-651 PPFDY
+651 PAFDF
-656 FVVKFMWDRSDVDI
+656 FVVKFTWVNNDVDI
-670 AVEFQG
+670 AVEFSG
-676 NNVSGDGSNNSS
+676 NDVSGNGNNNSS
-688 YDKKP
+688 YDKYP
-693 VGWSKNQTVNYNGKL
+693 VGWSFTNSVRYNNQEL
-708 LLQWG
+708 LRWG
-713 GDARQGQGETAFFNA
+713 GDATGGQGETAFFNA

-746 ATWYSS
+746 ATWFTP
-752 GIAPAPMTFE
+752 GRAPDKMTFT
-762 MTAYKGGT
+762 MSAYKGGT
-770 MSKGTAE
+770 MVQNGTNF
-777 TGDYNKYNYYNE
+777 DNQ
-789 GGERLYND
+789 GGEILYQQGH
-797 TYRVLITTTGGNGTY
+797 TVMITTTKGKETY
-812 DQGGYTKV
+812 ATGGYTKV
-820 ATIVYDRIKHSAS
+820 ATITYDRIKHSA
-833 VTVLAAAP
+833 TVNVWASSAS
-841 ANTRSSHSVKVP
+841 TRSSRSVRVP
-853 FRPEEKPFW
+853 FRPEEKPLW
-862 TPVIV
+862 APVVV
-867 NTYSDNYQGERK
+867 NTYSDNYQGERR

>member
-1 MHSRSVCLTQN
+1 
-12 VWQSLR
+12 
-18 SGNKMILRDKSALHF
+18 MILGEKNALHLE
-33 KCKVFLSAQ
+33 CKVFLSAQ

-107 DGDGAAA
+107 DGDGATA

-148 RDINS
+148 GDVNS
-153 ELVQPVRGQG
+153 GLIQPVRGQA
-163 RSSLKMWETRSS
+163 RSSLKMWETRSV
-175 GGNLPSMPELRTAYI
+175 GGSLPSMPELRTAYI

-234 KLSNVPTTLNWE
+234 KLTNVPTTLNWE

-374 TDKASVGMAFKDTIH
+374 TDKASVGLAFKDTIH

-462 SEHKLIFCPKAHEN
+462 SEHKLIFCPKVHEK

-490 LGSSPKATSDIESGV
+490 LGSSPKATSDIQNGV

-546 SLMNCYIHVDDGVI
+546 SLVNCYIHMDDGVI
-560 NALAPT
+560 NAVAPT
-566 GSAQTAVTNSQD
+566 GTAQTAVTNSQD
-578 VTVLGGSRNIIFDS
+578 VTVFGGSRNILFDS
-592 WESWIHS
+592 WESWIHN
-599 DLRWN
+599 DLSWN
-604 PLTQVLTMTTD
+604 PSTQVLTMTTD

-624 GSLTFHHA
+624 GSLIFHHA
-632 DCPDYQV
+632 DCSDYQV
-639 TVKVHQDIIVTI
+639 TAKVHQDVIVTI
-651 PPFDY
+651 PAFDF
-656 FVVKFMWDRSDVDI
+656 FVVKFTWVNNDVDI
-670 AVEFQG
+670 AVEFSG
-676 NNVSGDGSNNSS
+676 NDVSGNGNNNSS
-688 YDKKP
+688 YDKYP
-693 VGWSKNQTVNYNGKL
+693 VGWSFTNSVWYNSQEL
-708 LLQWG
+708 LRWG
-713 GDARQGQGETAFFNA
+713 GDATGGQGETAFFNV
-728 PVLEGDVNSPRK
+728 PVLEGDVNSPCK

-746 ATWYSS
+746 ATWFTP
-752 GIAPAPMTFE
+752 GRAPDKMTFT
-762 MTAYKGGT
+762 MSAYKGGT
-770 MSKGTAE
+770 MVQNGTNF
-777 TGDYNKYNYYNE
+777 DNQ
-789 GGERLYND
+789 GGETLYQQGH
-797 TYRVLITTTGGNGTY
+797 TVMITTTKGKETY
-812 DQGGYTKV
+812 ATGGYTKV
-820 ATIVYDRIKHSAS
+820 ATITYDRIKHSA
-833 VTVLAAAP
+833 TVNVWASSAS
-841 ANTRSSHSVKVP
+841 TRSSRSVRVP
-853 FRPEEKPFW
+853 FRPEEKPLW
-862 TPVIV
+862 APVVV
-867 NTYSDNYQGERK
+867 NTYSDNYQGERR

>member
-1 MHSRSVCLTQN
+1 MHSRSVYRMQN
-12 VWQSLR
+12 VRQSLR
-18 SGNKMILRDKSALHF
+18 SGNKMILGEKNALHLE
-33 KCKVFLSAQ
+33 CKVFLSAQ

-107 DGDGAAA
+107 DGDGATA

-148 RDINS
+148 GDVNS
-153 ELVQPVRGQG
+153 GLIQPVRGQA
-163 RSSLKMWETRSS
+163 RSSLKMWETRSA
-175 GGNLPSMPELRTAYI
+175 GGSLPSMPELRTAYI

-234 KLSNVPTTLNWE
+234 KLTNVPTTLNWE

-462 SEHKLIFCPKAHEN
+462 SEHKLIFCPKVHEK

-490 LGSSPKATSDIESGV
+490 LGSSPKATSDIQNGV

-546 SLMNCYIHVDDGVI
+546 SLVNCYIHMDDGVI
-560 NALAPT
+560 NAVAPT
-566 GSAQTAVTNSQD
+566 GTAQTAVTNSQD
-578 VTVLGGSRNIIFDS
+578 VTVFGGSRNILFDS
-592 WESWIHS
+592 WESWIHN
-599 DLRWN
+599 DLSWN
-604 PLTQVLTMTTD
+604 PSTQVLTMTTD

-624 GSLTFHHA
+624 GSLIFHHA
-632 DCPDYQV
+632 DCSDYQV
-639 TVKVHQDIIVTI
+639 TAKVHQDVIVTI
-651 PPFDY
+651 PAFDF
-656 FVVKFMWDRSDVDI
+656 FVVKFTWVNNDVDI
-670 AVEFQG
+670 AVEFSG
-676 NNVSGDGSNNSS
+676 NDVSGNGNNNSS
-688 YDKKP
+688 YDKYP
-693 VGWSKNQTVNYNGKL
+693 VGWSFTNSVRYNNQEL
-708 LLQWG
+708 LRWG
-713 GDARQGQGETAFFNA
+713 GDATGGQGETAFFNA

-746 ATWYSS
+746 ATWYTP
-752 GIAPAPMTFE
+752 GRAPDKMTFT
-762 MTAYKGGT
+762 MSAYKGGT
-770 MSKGTAE
+770 MVQNGTNF
-777 TGDYNKYNYYNE
+777 DNQ
-789 GGERLYND
+789 GGETLYQQGH
-797 TYRVLITTTGGNGTY
+797 TVMITTTKGKETY
-812 DQGGYTKV
+812 ATGGYTKV
-820 ATIVYDRIKHSAS
+820 ATITYDRIKHSATLNVWAS
-833 VTVLAAAP
+833 SAS
-841 ANTRSSHSVKVP
+841 TRSSRSVRVP
-853 FRPEEKPFW
+853 FRPEEKPLW

-867 NTYSDNYQGERK
+867 NTYSDNYQGERR

>member
-1 MHSRSVCLTQN
+1 MHSRSVYRMQN
-12 VWQSLR
+12 VRQSLR
-18 SGNKMILRDKSALHF
+18 SGNKMILGEKNALHLE
-33 KCKVFLSAQ
+33 CKVFLSAQ

-107 DGDGAAA
+107 DGDGATA

-148 RDINS
+148 GDVNS
-153 ELVQPVRGQG
+153 GLIQPVRGQA
-163 RSSLKMWETRSS
+163 RSSLKMWETRSV
-175 GGNLPSMPELRTAYI
+175 GGSLPSMPELRTAYI

-234 KLSNVPTTLNWE
+234 KLTNVPTTLNWE

-374 TDKASVGMAFKDTIH
+374 TDKASVGLAFKDTIH

-462 SEHKLIFCPKAHEN
+462 SEHKLIFCPKVHEK

-490 LGSSPKATSDIESGV
+490 LGSSPKATSDIQNGV

-546 SLMNCYIHVDDGVI
+546 SLVNCYIHMDDGVI
-560 NALAPT
+560 NAVAPT
-566 GSAQTAVTNSQD
+566 GTAQTAVTNSQD
-578 VTVLGGSRNIIFDS
+578 VTVFGGSRNILFDS
-592 WESWIHS
+592 WESWIHN
-599 DLRWN
+599 DLSWN
-604 PLTQVLTMTTD
+604 PSTQVLTMTTD

-624 GSLTFHHA
+624 GSLIFHHA
-632 DCPDYQV
+632 DCSDYQV
-639 TVKVHQDIIVTI
+639 TAKVHQDVIVTI
-651 PPFDY
+651 PAFDF
-656 FVVKFMWDRSDVDI
+656 FVVKFTWVNNDVDI
-670 AVEFQG
+670 AVEFSG
-676 NNVSGDGSNNSS
+676 NDVSGNGNNNSS
-688 YDKKP
+688 YDKYP
-693 VGWSKNQTVNYNGKL
+693 VGWSFTNSVWYNNQEL
-708 LLQWG
+708 LRWG
-713 GDARQGQGETAFFNA
+713 GDATGGQGETAFFNA

-746 ATWYSS
+746 ATWFTP
-752 GIAPAPMTFE
+752 GRAPDKMTFT
-762 MTAYKGGT
+762 MSAYKGGT
-770 MSKGTAE
+770 MVQNGTNF
-777 TGDYNKYNYYNE
+777 DNQ
-789 GGERLYND
+789 GGETLYQQGH
-797 TYRVLITTTGGNGTY
+797 TVMITTTKGKETY
-812 DQGGYTKV
+812 ATGGYTKV
-820 ATIVYDRIKHSAS
+820 ATITYDRIKHSA
-833 VTVLAAAP
+833 TVNVWASSAS
-841 ANTRSSHSVKVP
+841 TRSSRSVRVP
-853 FRPEEKPFW
+853 FRPEEKPLW
-862 TPVIV
+862 APVVV
-867 NTYSDNYQGERK
+867 NTYSDNYQGERR